1 MVKNL
6 LKKGCLVVSVL
17 LGLGSNVQA
26 QETSVTFNVSDEG
39 KTLTISGQGDLTTYQ
54 TTDFSA
60 RVFSDKAVGYVFTD
74 DKGTKVN
81 AGDSYSA
88 NNIYYQANYEYTKVC
103 DGEPTGWNGPF
114 GQVTSNKTWKEDKI
128 TNLYKGYYSP
138 YNTSVVLQSKVKV
151 GDGVSANAWNNDQY
165 SDMSVY
171 FLSSE
176 ELSGEKIVSL
186 SELESQG
193 VTLISK
199 VELQKYYESNV
210 TYTMRADAFKS
221 SDGGKTYTGLT
232 NGETYTWTPG
242 EVFYTGTATFSQIED
257 NGAFFGTRD
266 TEGLHSDYIKA
277 DETPYTFAQLLQK
290 KIASGSYETVKF
302 NKTSSEDLLINNDI
316 VSKILF
322 ITETN
327 DWWTKISYNVNLKTL
342 DLGAATCTDFSK
354 ETFAANGAHGYPA
367 LETLTLPLNESK
379 ETPANVVSYLQ
390 GQNFKLTHVI
400 VPEGYEKIGANTFE
414 TGAGVNLLTNVTLP
428 NSLTE
433 IGEKAF
439 FNAGNLASIELGANL
454 TYIGKEAFMGT
465 GLTSISFPEN
475 LDKIDDG
482 AFYDL
487 NIANLVFNEKLRFIG
502 NSAFALPS
510 EQTETVLMIPA
521 SVKYIGPFAF
531 NFRQYQDVYFQ
542 GTKAPLMPVGKAIFH
557 SDWGEGT
564 AFSAHTL
571 MGNSGFNP
579 ASGDLRDDAYGE
591 GFANREN
598 YKSSTGVYFCIMH
611 YPSSTSDE
619 DAKDFTD
626 TSRTYETCPEGG
638 KWDHA
643 NTPLTVGKEGAD
655 PEFKA
660 GMPNASYNGIKVDY
674 GYQDTYLG
682 RQYIWPSQ
690 IQWVRSY
697 IVNSYGYNWDGVT
710 KYRSKLT
717 EEDYAT
723 LKEAGFV
730 ADTDG
735 GQYTKDE
742 LCKIAHMGTRRFV
755 LVDDDS
761 RSTPDY
767 KIMMKPG
774 QWWTLCVPFNMTKK
788 QVLDTFGADTQ
799 LCLFNKV
806 TRDLG
811 VNGKNKIVLYFTQD
825 VLNHSTKNA
834 DGTKMKDANGMW
846 SADIAT
852 AKDNVANDDVVL
864 WAHESYMIKPYNGEQ
879 SNQDAVFVVKKYE
892 AVEGDPLP
900 TVVESTTAVQSR
912 QASKTKKYRFVG
924 NYLGDENARATKE
937 TIPQYSYVYAN
948 TKSDPVYKFRFY
960 TGNTSTWKPNKSL
973 VQTCDRNGGMDD
985 YNNFFG
991 IDKSTPLPAGS
1002 KQASVFGGENF
1013 GETTGIE
1020 DVTIVAGTDTLTPV
1034 FNLEGKMVSSN
1045 GDAAGLPAGIYVK
1058 NGQKFMVK

>member
-1 MVKNL
+1 MVKVL
-6 LKKGCLVVSVL
+6 LKKVCLVVSVL

-26 QETSVTFNVSDEG
+26 QETASVTFTEDG

-54 TTDFSA
+54 A
-60 RVFSDKAVGYVFTD
+60 VSDELKFTPD
-74 DKGTKVN
+74 
-81 AGDSYSA
+81 A
-88 NNIYYQANYEYTKVC
+88 YTKVDC
-103 DGEPTGWNGPF
+103 SNNQKVSATTVYDVNDTYKADYPQKITSLYPDYVSADVAYSWN
-114 GQVTSNKTWKEDKI
+114 EDKI
-128 TNLYKGYYSP
+128 GGLFYTTDWGNTWKAVQSSDKVDLGNRWEDGNEYSKYSTTEDKSGRILMADFKKGNYYTTSLTNVTFKSDKIDNLYVVSDNKYVKLAADAKYKDTESYY
-138 YNTSVVLQSKVKV
+138 
-151 GDGVSANAWNNDQY
+151 
-165 SDMSVY
+165 Y
-171 FLSSE
+171 FLGNWSQYRE
-176 ELSGEKIVSL
+176 INEADLIRMGY
-186 SELESQG
+186 LEHPTE
-193 VTLISK
+193 TLA
-199 VELQKYYESNV
+199 EMLKYKLTKSN
-210 TYTMRADAFKS
+210 TF
-221 SDGGKTYTGLT
+221 
-232 NGETYTWTPG
+232 ETIKF
-242 EVFYTGTATFSQIED
+242 VNTGT
-257 NGAFFGTRD
+257 GAMTID
-266 TEGLHSDYIKA
+266 K
-277 DETPYTFAQLLQK
+277 
-290 KIASGSYETVKF
+290 
-302 NKTSSEDLLINNDI
+302 DI
-316 VSKILF
+316 VKAILYPSA
-322 ITETN
+322 TANSVLT
-327 DWWTKISYNVNLKTL
+327 TL
-342 DLGAATCTDFSK
+342 DLGAATCKDFSK
-354 ETFAANGAHGYPA
+354 ETFAANGAQGYSA

-379 ETPANVVSYLQ
+379 ETPAQVVFYLQ

-400 VPEGYEKIGANTFE
+400 VPEGYEKIGANTFY
-414 TGAGVNLLTNVTLP
+414 TGGGVTLLTNVTLP

-439 FNAGNLASIELGANL
+439 LYAGKLASIELGANL
-454 TYIGKEAFMGT
+454 TYIGKEAFVGT

-482 AFYDL
+482 AFYGL
-487 NIANLVFNEKLRFIG
+487 NITNLVFNEKLRFIG

-557 SDWGEGT
+557 SNWGEGT

-571 MGNSGFNP
+571 MGNSGFDP
-579 ASGDLRDDAYGE
+579 SSGNLRDDAKGE

-598 YKSSTGVYFCIMH
+598 YKNGRVYFCIMH

-638 KWDHA
+638 TWDYA
-643 NTPLTVGKEGAD
+643 NTPLAVGKEGAD
-655 PEFKA
+655 PEFKT
-660 GMPNASYNGIKVDY
+660 GMSNAPYIGTKVDY

-690 IQWVRSY
+690 SQWVRSY

-710 KYRSKLT
+710 KYRSNLT

-730 ADTDG
+730 VGTG
-735 GQYTKDE
+735 EGQYTEDE

-755 LVDDDS
+755 LVNGDS
-761 RSTPDY
+761 KSTPEY
-767 KIMMKPG
+767 KITMKPG

-825 VLNHSTKNA
+825 VLKHSTKNA

-852 AKDNVANDDVVL
+852 AQDNVADDDVVL

-879 SNQDAVFVVKKYE
+879 SNQDAVFVVKNYE
-892 AVEGDPLP
+892 AVEGNPLP
-900 TVVESTTAVQSR
+900 TVVQSATTVQSR
-912 QASKTKKYRFVG
+912 QASETKEYRFVG
-924 NYLGDENARATKE
+924 NYLGNENARATKV

-948 TKSDPVYKFRFY
+948 TNSDPVYKFRFY

-973 VQTCDRNGGMDD
+973 VQTNDRNGGRDD

-1013 GETTGIE
+1013 DETTGIE

>member
-1 MVKNL
+1 M
-6 LKKGCLVVSVL
+6 
-17 LGLGSNVQA
+17 GSNVQA
-26 QETSVTFNVSDEG
+26 QETASVTFTEDG

-54 TTDFSA
+54 A
-60 RVFSDKAVGYVFTD
+60 VSDELKFTPD
-74 DKGTKVN
+74 
-81 AGDSYSA
+81 A
-88 NNIYYQANYEYTKVC
+88 YTKVDC
-103 DGEPTGWNGPF
+103 SNNQKVSATTVYDVNDTYKADYPQKITSLYPDYVSADVAYSWN
-114 GQVTSNKTWKEDKI
+114 EDKI
-128 TNLYKGYYSP
+128 GGLFYTTDWGNTWKAVQSSDKVDLGNRWEDGNEYSKYSTTEDKSGRILMADFKKGNYYTTSLTNVTFKSDKIDNLYVVSDNKYVKLAADAKYKDTESYY
-138 YNTSVVLQSKVKV
+138 
-151 GDGVSANAWNNDQY
+151 
-165 SDMSVY
+165 Y
-171 FLSSE
+171 FLGNWSQYREINEADLIRMGYLEHPTEGVAQMLNYMLTKSNTY
-176 ELSGEKIVSL
+176 EKI
-186 SELESQG
+186 QFA
-193 VTLISK
+193 
-199 VELQKYYESNV
+199 NV
-210 TYTMRADAFKS
+210 
-221 SDGGKTYTGLT
+221 GTGAMT
-232 NGETYTWTPG
+232 
-242 EVFYTGTATFSQIED
+242 I
-257 NGAFFGTRD
+257 
-266 TEGLHSDYIKA
+266 
-277 DETPYTFAQLLQK
+277 
-290 KIASGSYETVKF
+290 
-302 NKTSSEDLLINNDI
+302 NKDI
-316 VSKILF
+316 VKAILYPSA
-322 ITETN
+322 TANSVLT
-327 DWWTKISYNVNLKTL
+327 TL
-342 DLGAATCTDFSK
+342 DLGAATCKDFSK
-354 ETFAANGAHGYPA
+354 ETFAANGAQGYSA

-379 ETPANVVSYLQ
+379 ETPAQVVFYLQ

-400 VPEGYEKIGANTFE
+400 VPEGYGKIGANTFY
-414 TGAGVNLLTNVTLP
+414 TGGGVTLLTNVTLP

-439 FNAGNLASIELGANL
+439 LYAGKLASIELGANL
-454 TYIGKEAFMGT
+454 TYIGKEAFVGT

-482 AFYDL
+482 AFYGL
-487 NIANLVFNEKLRFIG
+487 NITNLVFNEKLRFIG

-557 SDWGEGT
+557 SNWGEGT

-571 MGNSGFNP
+571 MGNSGFDP
-579 ASGDLRDDAYGE
+579 SSGNLRDDAKGE

-598 YKSSTGVYFCIMH
+598 YKNGRVYFCIMH

-638 KWDHA
+638 TWDYA
-643 NTPLTVGKEGAD
+643 NTPLAVGKEGAD
-655 PEFKA
+655 PEFKT
-660 GMPNASYNGIKVDY
+660 GMSNAPYIGTKVDY

-690 IQWVRSY
+690 SQWVRSY

-710 KYRSKLT
+710 KYRSNLT

-730 ADTDG
+730 VGTG
-735 GQYTKDE
+735 EGQYTEDE

-755 LVDDDS
+755 LVNGDS
-761 RSTPDY
+761 KSTPEY
-767 KIMMKPG
+767 KITMKPG

-825 VLNHSTKNA
+825 VLKHSTKNA

-852 AKDNVANDDVVL
+852 AQDNVADDDVVL

-879 SNQDAVFVVKKYE
+879 SNQDAVFVVKNYE
-892 AVEGDPLP
+892 AVEGNPLP
-900 TVVESTTAVQSR
+900 TVVQSATTVQSR
-912 QASKTKKYRFVG
+912 QASETKEYRFVG
-924 NYLGDENARATKE
+924 NYLGNENARATKV

-973 VQTCDRNGGMDD
+973 VQTNDRNGGRDD

-1034 FNLEGKMVSSN
+1034 FNLEGKMVSAN

>member
-26 QETSVTFNVSDEG
+26 QETASVTFNVSDG
-39 KTLTISGQGDLTTYQ
+39 DKTLTISGQGDLTTYQ
-54 TTDFSA
+54 A
-60 RVFSDKAVGYVFTD
+60 VSDELKFTPD
-74 DKGTKVN
+74 
-81 AGDSYSA
+81 A
-88 NNIYYQANYEYTKVC
+88 YTKV
-103 DGEPTGWNGPF
+103 DYSNNQKVSATTVYDVNDTYKADYPQKITSLYPDYVSADVAYSWN
-114 GQVTSNKTWKEDKI
+114 EDKI
-128 TNLYKGYYSP
+128 GGLFYTTDWGNTWKAVQSSDKVDLGNRWEDGNEYSKYSTTEDKSGRILMADFKKGNYYTTSLTNVTFKSDKIDNLYVVSDNKYVKLAADAKYKDTESYY
-138 YNTSVVLQSKVKV
+138 
-151 GDGVSANAWNNDQY
+151 
-165 SDMSVY
+165 Y
-171 FLSSE
+171 FLGNWSQYREINEADLIRMGYLEHPTEGVAQMLNYMLTKSNTY
-176 ELSGEKIVSL
+176 EKI
-186 SELESQG
+186 QFA
-193 VTLISK
+193 
-199 VELQKYYESNV
+199 NV
-210 TYTMRADAFKS
+210 
-221 SDGGKTYTGLT
+221 GTGAMT
-232 NGETYTWTPG
+232 
-242 EVFYTGTATFSQIED
+242 ID
-257 NGAFFGTRD
+257 
-266 TEGLHSDYIKA
+266 K
-277 DETPYTFAQLLQK
+277 
-290 KIASGSYETVKF
+290 
-302 NKTSSEDLLINNDI
+302 DI
-316 VSKILF
+316 VKAILYPSA
-322 ITETN
+322 TANSVLT
-327 DWWTKISYNVNLKTL
+327 TL
-342 DLGAATCTDFSK
+342 DLGAATCKDFSK
-354 ETFAANGAHGYPA
+354 ETFAANGAQGYSA

-379 ETPANVVSYLQ
+379 ETPAQVVFYLQ

-400 VPEGYEKIGANTFE
+400 VPEGYGKIGANTFD
-414 TGAGVNLLTNVTLP
+414 TGGGVTLLTNVTLP

-439 FNAGNLASIELGANL
+439 LYAGKLASIELGANL
-454 TYIGKEAFMGT
+454 TYIGKEAFVGT

-482 AFYDL
+482 AFYGL
-487 NIANLVFNEKLRFIG
+487 NITNLVFNEKLRFIG
-502 NSAFALPS
+502 NSAFALTS

-542 GTKAPLMPVGKAIFH
+542 GTKAPLMPVGKAIFY

-571 MGNSGFNP
+571 MGNSGFDP
-579 ASGDLRDDAYGE
+579 SSGNLRDDAKGE

-598 YKSSTGVYFCIMH
+598 YKNGRVYFCIMH

-638 KWDHA
+638 TWDYA
-643 NTPLTVGKEGAD
+643 NTPLAVGKEGAD
-655 PEFKA
+655 PEFKK
-660 GMPNASYNGIKVDY
+660 GMSNAPYIGTKVDY

-690 IQWVRSY
+690 SQWVRSY

-710 KYRSKLT
+710 KYRSNLT

-730 ADTDG
+730 VGTG
-735 GQYTKDE
+735 EGQYTEDE
-742 LCKIAHMGTRRFV
+742 LRKIAHMGTRRFV
-755 LVDDDS
+755 LVNGDS
-761 RSTPDY
+761 KSTPEY
-767 KIMMKPG
+767 KITMKPG

-825 VLNHSTKNA
+825 VLKHSTKNA

-852 AKDNVANDDVVL
+852 AQDNVADDDVVL

-879 SNQDAVFVVKKYE
+879 SNQDAVFVVKNYE
-892 AVEGDPLP
+892 AVEGNPLP
-900 TVVESTTAVQSR
+900 TVVQSATTVQSR
-912 QASKTKKYRFVG
+912 QASETKEYRFVG
-924 NYLGDENARATKE
+924 NYLGNENARATKV

-948 TKSDPVYKFRFY
+948 TNSDPVYKFRFY

-973 VQTCDRNGGMDD
+973 VQTNDRNGGMDD

-991 IDKSTPLPAGS
+991 IDKSTPLPASS

-1013 GETTGIE
+1013 DETTGIE

>member
-6 LKKGCLVVSVL
+6 LKKVCLVVSVL

-26 QETSVTFNVSDEG
+26 QETASVTFTEDG

-54 TTDFSA
+54 A
-60 RVFSDKAVGYVFTD
+60 VSDELKFTPD
-74 DKGTKVN
+74 
-81 AGDSYSA
+81 A
-88 NNIYYQANYEYTKVC
+88 YTKV
-103 DGEPTGWNGPF
+103 DYSNNQKVSATTVYDVNDTYKADYPQKITSLYPDYVSADVAYSWN
-114 GQVTSNKTWKEDKI
+114 EDKI
-128 TNLYKGYYSP
+128 GGLFYTTDWGNTWKAVQSSDKVDLDSWEDGNEYSKYSTTEDKSGRILMADFKKGNYYTTSLTNVTFKSDKIDNLYVVSDNKYVKLAADAKYKDTESYY
-138 YNTSVVLQSKVKV
+138 
-151 GDGVSANAWNNDQY
+151 
-165 SDMSVY
+165 Y
-171 FLSSE
+171 FLGNWSQYRE
-176 ELSGEKIVSL
+176 INEADLIRMGY
-186 SELESQG
+186 LEHPTE
-193 VTLISK
+193 TLA
-199 VELQKYYESNV
+199 EMLKYKLTKSN
-210 TYTMRADAFKS
+210 TF
-221 SDGGKTYTGLT
+221 
-232 NGETYTWTPG
+232 ETIKF
-242 EVFYTGTATFSQIED
+242 VNTGT
-257 NGAFFGTRD
+257 GAMT
-266 TEGLHSDYIKA
+266 I
-277 DETPYTFAQLLQK
+277 
-290 KIASGSYETVKF
+290 
-302 NKTSSEDLLINNDI
+302 NKDI
-316 VSKILF
+316 VKAILYPSA
-322 ITETN
+322 TANSVLT
-327 DWWTKISYNVNLKTL
+327 TL
-342 DLGAATCTDFSK
+342 DLGAATCKDFSK
-354 ETFAANGAHGYPA
+354 ETFAANGAQGYSA

-379 ETPANVVSYLQ
+379 ETPAQVVFYLQ

-400 VPEGYEKIGANTFE
+400 VPEGYGKIGANTFY
-414 TGAGVNLLTNVTLP
+414 TGGGVTLLTNVTLP

-439 FNAGNLASIELGANL
+439 LYAGKLASIELGANL
-454 TYIGKEAFMGT
+454 TYIGKEAFVGT

-482 AFYDL
+482 AFYGL
-487 NIANLVFNEKLRFIG
+487 NITNLVFNEKLRFIG

-557 SDWGEGT
+557 SNWGEGT

-571 MGNSGFNP
+571 MGNSGFDP
-579 ASGDLRDDAYGE
+579 SSGNLRDDAKGE

-598 YKSSTGVYFCIMH
+598 YKNGRVYFCIMH

-638 KWDHA
+638 TWDYA
-643 NTPLTVGKEGAD
+643 NTPLAVGKEGAD
-655 PEFKA
+655 PEFKT
-660 GMPNASYNGIKVDY
+660 GMSNAPYIGTKVDY

-690 IQWVRSY
+690 SQWVRSY

-710 KYRSKLT
+710 KYRSNLT

-730 ADTDG
+730 VGTG
-735 GQYTKDE
+735 EGQYTEDE

-755 LVDDDS
+755 LVNGDS
-761 RSTPDY
+761 KSTPEY
-767 KIMMKPG
+767 KITMKPG

-825 VLNHSTKNA
+825 VLKHSTKNA

-852 AKDNVANDDVVL
+852 AQDNVADDDVVL

-879 SNQDAVFVVKKYE
+879 SNQDAVFVVKNYE
-892 AVEGDPLP
+892 AVEGNPLP
-900 TVVESTTAVQSR
+900 TVVQSATTVQSR
-912 QASKTKKYRFVG
+912 QASETKEYRFVG
-924 NYLGDENARATKE
+924 NYLGNENARATKV

-973 VQTCDRNGGMDD
+973 VQTNDRNAGRED

-1013 GETTGIE
+1013 DETTGIE

-1034 FNLEGKMVSSN
+1034 FNLEGKMVSAN

>member
-1 MVKNL
+1 M
-6 LKKGCLVVSVL
+6 
-17 LGLGSNVQA
+17 GSNVQA
-26 QETSVTFNVSDEG
+26 QETASVTFTEDG

-54 TTDFSA
+54 A
-60 RVFSDKAVGYVFTD
+60 VSDELKFTPD
-74 DKGTKVN
+74 
-81 AGDSYSA
+81 A
-88 NNIYYQANYEYTKVC
+88 YTKVDC
-103 DGEPTGWNGPF
+103 SNNQKVSATTVYDVNDTYKADYPQKITSLYPDYVSADVAYSWN
-114 GQVTSNKTWKEDKI
+114 EDKI
-128 TNLYKGYYSP
+128 GGLFYTTDWGNTWKAVQSSDKVDLGNRWEDGNEYSKYSTTEDKSGRILMADFKKGNYYTTSLTNVTFKSDKIDNLYVVSDNKYVKLAADAKYKDTESYY
-138 YNTSVVLQSKVKV
+138 
-151 GDGVSANAWNNDQY
+151 
-165 SDMSVY
+165 Y
-171 FLSSE
+171 FLGNWSQYRE
-176 ELSGEKIVSL
+176 INEADLIRMGY
-186 SELESQG
+186 LEHPTE
-193 VTLISK
+193 TLA
-199 VELQKYYESNV
+199 EMLKYKLTKSN
-210 TYTMRADAFKS
+210 TF
-221 SDGGKTYTGLT
+221 
-232 NGETYTWTPG
+232 ETIKF
-242 EVFYTGTATFSQIED
+242 VNTGT
-257 NGAFFGTRD
+257 GAMTID
-266 TEGLHSDYIKA
+266 K
-277 DETPYTFAQLLQK
+277 
-290 KIASGSYETVKF
+290 
-302 NKTSSEDLLINNDI
+302 DI
-316 VSKILF
+316 VKAILYPSA
-322 ITETN
+322 TANSVLT
-327 DWWTKISYNVNLKTL
+327 TL
-342 DLGAATCTDFSK
+342 DLGAATCKDFSK
-354 ETFAANGAHGYPA
+354 ETFAANGAQGYSA

-379 ETPANVVSYLQ
+379 ETPAQVVFYLQ

-400 VPEGYEKIGANTFE
+400 VPEGYEKIGANTFY
-414 TGAGVNLLTNVTLP
+414 TGGGVTLLTNVTLP

-439 FNAGNLASIELGANL
+439 LYAGKLASIELGANL
-454 TYIGKEAFMGT
+454 TYIGKEAFVGT

-482 AFYDL
+482 AFYGL
-487 NIANLVFNEKLRFIG
+487 NITNLVFNEKLRFIG

-557 SDWGEGT
+557 SNWGEGT

-571 MGNSGFNP
+571 MGNSGFDP
-579 ASGDLRDDAYGE
+579 SSGNLRDDAKGE

-598 YKSSTGVYFCIMH
+598 YKNGRVYFCIMH

-638 KWDHA
+638 TWDYA
-643 NTPLTVGKEGAD
+643 NTPLAVGKEGAD
-655 PEFKA
+655 PEFKT
-660 GMPNASYNGIKVDY
+660 GMSNAPYIGTKVDY

-690 IQWVRSY
+690 SQWVRSY

-710 KYRSKLT
+710 KYRSNLT

-730 ADTDG
+730 VGTG
-735 GQYTKDE
+735 EGQYTEDE

-755 LVDDDS
+755 LVNGDS
-761 RSTPDY
+761 KSTPEY
-767 KIMMKPG
+767 KITMKPG

-825 VLNHSTKNA
+825 VLKHSTKNA
-834 DGTKMKDANGMW
+834 DGTKMKNANGMW

-852 AKDNVANDDVVL
+852 AQDNVADDDVVL

-879 SNQDAVFVVKKYE
+879 SNQDAVFVVKNYE
-892 AVEGDPLP
+892 AVEGNPLP
-900 TVVESTTAVQSR
+900 TVVQSTTTVQSR
-912 QASKTKKYRFVG
+912 QASETKEYRFVG
-924 NYLGDENARATKE
+924 NYLGNENARATKV

-948 TKSDPVYKFRFY
+948 TRSDPVYKFRFY

-973 VQTCDRNGGMDD
+973 VQTNDRNGGRDD

-1034 FNLEGKMVSSN
+1034 FNLEGKMVSAN

>member
-1 MVKNL
+1 M
-6 LKKGCLVVSVL
+6 
-17 LGLGSNVQA
+17 GSNVQA
-26 QETSVTFNVSDEG
+26 QETASVTFTEDG

-54 TTDFSA
+54 A
-60 RVFSDKAVGYVFTD
+60 VSDELKFTPD
-74 DKGTKVN
+74 
-81 AGDSYSA
+81 A
-88 NNIYYQANYEYTKVC
+88 YTKVDC
-103 DGEPTGWNGPF
+103 SNNQKVSATTVYDVNDTYKADYPQKITSLYPDYVSADVAYSWN
-114 GQVTSNKTWKEDKI
+114 EDKI
-128 TNLYKGYYSP
+128 GGLFYTTDWGNTWKAVQSSDKVDLGNRWEDGNEYSKYSTTEDKSGRILMADFKKGNYYTTSLTNVTFKSDKIDNLYVVSDNKYVKLAADAKYKDTESYY
-138 YNTSVVLQSKVKV
+138 
-151 GDGVSANAWNNDQY
+151 
-165 SDMSVY
+165 Y
-171 FLSSE
+171 FLGNWSQYRE
-176 ELSGEKIVSL
+176 INEADLIRMGY
-186 SELESQG
+186 LEHPTE
-193 VTLISK
+193 TLA
-199 VELQKYYESNV
+199 EMLKYKLTKSN
-210 TYTMRADAFKS
+210 TF
-221 SDGGKTYTGLT
+221 
-232 NGETYTWTPG
+232 ETIKF
-242 EVFYTGTATFSQIED
+242 VNTGT
-257 NGAFFGTRD
+257 GAMTID
-266 TEGLHSDYIKA
+266 K
-277 DETPYTFAQLLQK
+277 
-290 KIASGSYETVKF
+290 
-302 NKTSSEDLLINNDI
+302 DI
-316 VSKILF
+316 VKAILYPSA
-322 ITETN
+322 TANSVLT
-327 DWWTKISYNVNLKTL
+327 TL
-342 DLGAATCTDFSK
+342 DLGAATCKDFSK
-354 ETFAANGAHGYPA
+354 ETFAANGAQGYSA

-379 ETPANVVSYLQ
+379 ETPAQVVFYLQ

-400 VPEGYEKIGANTFE
+400 VPEGYGKIGANTFY
-414 TGAGVNLLTNVTLP
+414 TGGGVTLLTNVTLP

-439 FNAGNLASIELGANL
+439 LYAGKLASIELGANL
-454 TYIGKEAFMGT
+454 TYIGKEAFVGT

-482 AFYDL
+482 AFYGL
-487 NIANLVFNEKLRFIG
+487 NITNLVFNEKLRFIG

-557 SDWGEGT
+557 SNWGEGT

-571 MGNSGFNP
+571 MGNSGFDP
-579 ASGDLRDDAYGE
+579 SSGNLRDDAKGE

-598 YKSSTGVYFCIMH
+598 YKNGRVYFCIMH

-638 KWDHA
+638 TWDYA
-643 NTPLTVGKEGAD
+643 NTPLAVGKEGAD
-655 PEFKA
+655 PEFKT
-660 GMPNASYNGIKVDY
+660 GMSNAPYIGTKVDY

-690 IQWVRSY
+690 SQWVRSY

-710 KYRSKLT
+710 KYRSNLT

-730 ADTDG
+730 VGTG
-735 GQYTKDE
+735 EGQYTEDE

-755 LVDDDS
+755 LVNGDS
-761 RSTPDY
+761 KSTPEY
-767 KIMMKPG
+767 KITMKPG

-825 VLNHSTKNA
+825 VLKHSTKNA

-852 AKDNVANDDVVL
+852 AQDNVADDDVVL

-879 SNQDAVFVVKKYE
+879 SDQDPVFVVKNYE
-892 AVEGDPLP
+892 AVEGNPLP
-900 TVVESTTAVQSR
+900 TVVQSTTTVQSR
-912 QASKTKKYRFVG
+912 QASETKEYRFVG
-924 NYLGDENARATKE
+924 NYLGNENARATKV

-948 TKSDPVYKFRFY
+948 TNSDPVYKFRFY

-973 VQTCDRNGGMDD
+973 VQTNDRNGGRDD

-1013 GETTGIE
+1013 DETTGIE

>member
-1 MVKNL
+1 MVKVL
-6 LKKGCLVVSVL
+6 LKKLCLVVSVL

-26 QETSVTFNVSDEG
+26 QETASVTFTEDG

-54 TTDFSA
+54 A
-60 RVFSDKAVGYVFTD
+60 VSDELKFTPD
-74 DKGTKVN
+74 
-81 AGDSYSA
+81 A
-88 NNIYYQANYEYTKVC
+88 YTKVDC
-103 DGEPTGWNGPF
+103 SNNQKVSATTVYDVNDTYKADYPQKITSLYPDYVSADVAYSWN
-114 GQVTSNKTWKEDKI
+114 EDKI
-128 TNLYKGYYSP
+128 GGLFYTTDWGNTWKAVQSSDKVDLGNRWEDGNEYSKYSTTEDKSGRILMADFKKGNYYTTSLTNVTFKSDKIDNLYVVSDNKYVKLAADAKYKDTESYY
-138 YNTSVVLQSKVKV
+138 
-151 GDGVSANAWNNDQY
+151 
-165 SDMSVY
+165 Y
-171 FLSSE
+171 FLGNWSQYRE
-176 ELSGEKIVSL
+176 INEADLIRMGY
-186 SELESQG
+186 LEHPTE
-193 VTLISK
+193 TLA
-199 VELQKYYESNV
+199 EMLKYKLTKSN
-210 TYTMRADAFKS
+210 TF
-221 SDGGKTYTGLT
+221 
-232 NGETYTWTPG
+232 ETIKF
-242 EVFYTGTATFSQIED
+242 VNTGT
-257 NGAFFGTRD
+257 GAMTID
-266 TEGLHSDYIKA
+266 K
-277 DETPYTFAQLLQK
+277 
-290 KIASGSYETVKF
+290 
-302 NKTSSEDLLINNDI
+302 DI
-316 VSKILF
+316 VKAILYPSA
-322 ITETN
+322 TANSVLT
-327 DWWTKISYNVNLKTL
+327 TL
-342 DLGAATCTDFSK
+342 DLGAATCKDFSK
-354 ETFAANGAHGYPA
+354 ETFAANGAQGYSA

-379 ETPANVVSYLQ
+379 ETPAQVVFYLQ

-400 VPEGYEKIGANTFE
+400 VPEGYEKIGANTFDM
-414 TGAGVNLLTNVTLP
+414 GGGVTLLTNVTLP

-439 FNAGNLASIELGANL
+439 LYAGKLASIELGANL
-454 TYIGKEAFMGT
+454 TYIGKEAFVGT

-482 AFYDL
+482 AFYGL
-487 NIANLVFNEKLRFIG
+487 NITNLVFNEKLRFIG

-557 SDWGEGT
+557 SNWGEGT

-571 MGNSGFNP
+571 MGNSGFDP
-579 ASGDLRDDAYGE
+579 SSGNLRDDAKGE

-598 YKSSTGVYFCIMH
+598 YKNGRVYFCIMH

-638 KWDHA
+638 TWDYA
-643 NTPLTVGKEGAD
+643 NTPLAVGQEGAD
-655 PEFKA
+655 PEFKK
-660 GMPNASYNGIKVDY
+660 GMSNAPYIGTKVDY

-690 IQWVRSY
+690 SQWVRSY

-710 KYRSKLT
+710 KYRSNLT

-730 ADTDG
+730 VGTG
-735 GQYTKDE
+735 EGQYTEDE
-742 LCKIAHMGTRRFV
+742 LRKIAHMGTRRFV
-755 LVDDDS
+755 LVNGDS
-761 RSTPDY
+761 KSTPEY
-767 KIMMKPG
+767 KITMKPG

-825 VLNHSTKNA
+825 VLKHSTKNA

-852 AKDNVANDDVVL
+852 AQDNVADGDVVL

-879 SNQDAVFVVKKYE
+879 SNQDAVFVVKNYE
-892 AVEGDPLP
+892 AVEGNPLP
-900 TVVESTTAVQSR
+900 TVVQSATTVQSR
-912 QASKTKKYRFVG
+912 QASETKEYRFVG
-924 NYLGDENARATKE
+924 NYLGNENARATKV

-973 VQTCDRNGGMDD
+973 VQTNDRNGGRDD

-1034 FNLEGKMVSSN
+1034 FNLEGKMVSAN

>member
-6 LKKGCLVVSVL
+6 LKKVCLVVSVL

-26 QETSVTFNVSDEG
+26 QETASVTFTEDG

-54 TTDFSA
+54 A
-60 RVFSDKAVGYVFTD
+60 VSDELKFTPD
-74 DKGTKVN
+74 
-81 AGDSYSA
+81 A
-88 NNIYYQANYEYTKVC
+88 YTKVDC
-103 DGEPTGWNGPF
+103 SNNQKVSATTVYDVNDTYKADYPQKITSLYPDYVSADVAYSWN
-114 GQVTSNKTWKEDKI
+114 EDKI
-128 TNLYKGYYSP
+128 GGLFYTTDWGNTWKAVQSSDKVDLGNRWEDGNEYSKYSTTEDKSGRILMADFKKGNYYTTSLTNVTFKSDKIDNLYVVSDNKYVKLAADAKYKDTESYY
-138 YNTSVVLQSKVKV
+138 
-151 GDGVSANAWNNDQY
+151 
-165 SDMSVY
+165 Y
-171 FLSSE
+171 FLGNWSQYRE
-176 ELSGEKIVSL
+176 INEADLIRMGY
-186 SELESQG
+186 LEHPTE
-193 VTLISK
+193 TLA
-199 VELQKYYESNV
+199 EMLKYKLTKSN
-210 TYTMRADAFKS
+210 TF
-221 SDGGKTYTGLT
+221 
-232 NGETYTWTPG
+232 ETIKF
-242 EVFYTGTATFSQIED
+242 VNTGT
-257 NGAFFGTRD
+257 GAMTID
-266 TEGLHSDYIKA
+266 K
-277 DETPYTFAQLLQK
+277 
-290 KIASGSYETVKF
+290 
-302 NKTSSEDLLINNDI
+302 DI
-316 VSKILF
+316 VKAILYPSA
-322 ITETN
+322 TANSVLT
-327 DWWTKISYNVNLKTL
+327 TL
-342 DLGAATCTDFSK
+342 DLGAATCKDFSK
-354 ETFAANGAHGYPA
+354 ETFAANGAQGYSA

-379 ETPANVVSYLQ
+379 ETPAQVVFYLQ

-400 VPEGYEKIGANTFE
+400 VPEGYGKIGANTFY
-414 TGAGVNLLTNVTLP
+414 TGGGVTLLTNVTLP

-439 FNAGNLASIELGANL
+439 LYAGKLASIELGANL
-454 TYIGKEAFMGT
+454 TYIGKEAFVGT

-482 AFYDL
+482 AFYGL
-487 NIANLVFNEKLRFIG
+487 NITNLVFNEKLRFIG

-557 SDWGEGT
+557 SNWGEGT

-571 MGNSGFNP
+571 MGNSGFDP
-579 ASGDLRDDAYGE
+579 SSGNLRDDAKGE

-598 YKSSTGVYFCIMH
+598 YKNGRVYFCIMH

-638 KWDHA
+638 TWDYA
-643 NTPLTVGKEGAD
+643 NTPLAVGKEGAD
-655 PEFKA
+655 PEFKT
-660 GMPNASYNGIKVDY
+660 GMSNAPYIGTKVDY

-690 IQWVRSY
+690 SQWVRSY

-710 KYRSKLT
+710 KYRSNLT

-730 ADTDG
+730 VGTG
-735 GQYTKDE
+735 EGQYTEDE
-742 LCKIAHMGTRRFV
+742 LRKIAHMGTRRFV
-755 LVDDDS
+755 LVNGDS
-761 RSTPDY
+761 KSTPEY
-767 KIMMKPG
+767 KITMKPG

-825 VLNHSTKNA
+825 VLKHSTKNA

-852 AKDNVANDDVVL
+852 AQDNVADDDVVL

-879 SNQDAVFVVKKYE
+879 SNQDAVFVVKNYE
-892 AVEGDPLP
+892 AVEGNPLP
-900 TVVESTTAVQSR
+900 TVVQSATTVQSR
-912 QASKTKKYRFVG
+912 QASETKEYRFVG
-924 NYLGDENARATKE
+924 NYLGNENARATKV
-937 TIPQYSYVYAN
+937 TIPQYSYVYAKTN
-948 TKSDPVYKFRFY
+948 SDPVYKFRFY

-973 VQTCDRNGGMDD
+973 VQTNDRNGGRDD

-1013 GETTGIE
+1013 DETTGIE

>member
-1 MVKNL
+1 MVKVL
-6 LKKGCLVVSVL
+6 LKKLCLVVSVL

-26 QETSVTFNVSDEG
+26 QETSVTFNVSDGG

-54 TTDFSA
+54 A
-60 RVFSDKAVGYVFTD
+60 VSDELKFTP
-74 DKGTKVN
+74 
-81 AGDSYSA
+81 DS
-88 NNIYYQANYEYTKVC
+88 YTKVDC
-103 DGEPTGWNGPF
+103 SNNQKVSATTVYDVNDTYKADYPQKITSLYPDYVSADVAYSWN
-114 GQVTSNKTWKEDKI
+114 EDKI
-128 TNLYKGYYSP
+128 GGLFYTTDWGNTWKAVQSSDKVDLGNRWEDGNEYSKYSTTEDKSGRILMADFKKGNYYTTSLTNVTFKSDKIDNLYVVSDNKYVKLAADAIYKATESYYYYSLEDWNLYRIINEADLIRMGYLEHP
-138 YNTSVVLQSKVKV
+138 TETLAEMLKYKLTKSNT
-151 GDGVSANAWNNDQY
+151 
-165 SDMSVY
+165 
-171 FLSSE
+171 F
-176 ELSGEKIVSL
+176 
-186 SELESQG
+186 
-193 VTLISK
+193 
-199 VELQKYYESNV
+199 
-210 TYTMRADAFKS
+210 
-221 SDGGKTYTGLT
+221 
-232 NGETYTWTPG
+232 ETIKF
-242 EVFYTGTATFSQIED
+242 VNTGT
-257 NGAFFGTRD
+257 GAMTID
-266 TEGLHSDYIKA
+266 K
-277 DETPYTFAQLLQK
+277 
-290 KIASGSYETVKF
+290 
-302 NKTSSEDLLINNDI
+302 DI
-316 VSKILF
+316 VKAILYPSA
-322 ITETN
+322 TANSVLT
-327 DWWTKISYNVNLKTL
+327 TL
-342 DLGAATCTDFSK
+342 DLGAATCKDFSK
-354 ETFAANGAHGYPA
+354 ETFAADGANGTLA
-367 LETLTLPLNESK
+367 LTNLTLPLNESK
-379 ETPANVVSYLQ
+379 ETPAQVVFYLQ

-400 VPEGYEKIGANTFE
+400 VPEGYGKIGANTFD
-414 TGAGVNLLTNVTLP
+414 TGGGVTLLTNVTLP

-439 FNAGNLASIELGANL
+439 LYAGKLASIELGANL
-454 TYIGKEAFMGT
+454 TYIGKEAFVGT

-482 AFYDL
+482 AFYGL
-487 NIANLVFNEKLRFIG
+487 NITNLVFNEKLRFIG

-531 NFRQYQDVYFQ
+531 NFRQYQDVYFL

-557 SDWGEGT
+557 SNWGEGT

-571 MGNSGFNP
+571 MGNSGFDP
-579 ASGDLRDDAYGE
+579 SSGNLRDDAKGE

-598 YKSSTGVYFCIMH
+598 YKNGRVYFCIMH

-638 KWDHA
+638 TWDYA
-643 NTPLTVGKEGAD
+643 NTPLAVGQEGAD
-655 PEFKA
+655 PEFKK
-660 GMPNASYNGIKVDY
+660 GMSNAPYIGTKVDY

-690 IQWVRSY
+690 SQWVRSY

-710 KYRSKLT
+710 KYRSNLT

-730 ADTDG
+730 VGTG
-735 GQYTKDE
+735 EGQYTEDE
-742 LCKIAHMGTRRFV
+742 LRKIAHMGTRRFV
-755 LVDDDS
+755 LVNGDS
-761 RSTPDY
+761 KSTPKY
-767 KIMMKPG
+767 KITMKPG

-825 VLNHSTKNA
+825 VFNHSTKNA

-846 SADIAT
+846 SENIAAAT
-852 AKDNVANDDVVL
+852 DNVAEDDVVL

-879 SNQDAVFVVKKYE
+879 SDQDPVFVVKNYE
-892 AVEGDPLP
+892 AVEGNPLP
-900 TVVESTTAVQSR
+900 TVVQSTTTVQSR
-912 QASKTKKYRFVG
+912 QASETKEYRFVG
-924 NYLGDENARATKE
+924 NYLGNENARATKV

-948 TKSDPVYKFRFY
+948 TNSDPVYKFRFY

-973 VQTCDRNGGMDD
+973 VQTNDRNGGMDD

-1034 FNLEGKMVSSN
+1034 FNLEGKMVSAN
-1045 GDAAGLPAGIYVK
+1045 GDAAGLSAGIYVK

>member
-1 MVKNL
+1 MVKVL
-6 LKKGCLVVSVL
+6 LKKVCLVVSVL

-26 QETSVTFNVSDEG
+26 QETASVTFTEDG

-54 TTDFSA
+54 A
-60 RVFSDKAVGYVFTD
+60 VSDELKFTPD
-74 DKGTKVN
+74 
-81 AGDSYSA
+81 A
-88 NNIYYQANYEYTKVC
+88 YTKVDC
-103 DGEPTGWNGPF
+103 SNNQKVSATTVYDVNDTYKADYPQKITSLYPDYVSADVAYSWN
-114 GQVTSNKTWKEDKI
+114 EDKI
-128 TNLYKGYYSP
+128 GGLFYTTDWGNTWKAVQSSDKVDLETSWEDDNEYSKYSTTEDKSGRILMADFKKGNYYTTSLTNVTFKSDKIDNLYVVSDNKYVKLAADAKYKDTESYY
-138 YNTSVVLQSKVKV
+138 
-151 GDGVSANAWNNDQY
+151 
-165 SDMSVY
+165 Y
-171 FLSSE
+171 FLGNWSQYREINEADLIRMGYLEHPTEGVAQMLNYMLTKSNTY
-176 ELSGEKIVSL
+176 EKI
-186 SELESQG
+186 QFA
-193 VTLISK
+193 
-199 VELQKYYESNV
+199 NV
-210 TYTMRADAFKS
+210 
-221 SDGGKTYTGLT
+221 GTGAMT
-232 NGETYTWTPG
+232 
-242 EVFYTGTATFSQIED
+242 I
-257 NGAFFGTRD
+257 
-266 TEGLHSDYIKA
+266 
-277 DETPYTFAQLLQK
+277 
-290 KIASGSYETVKF
+290 
-302 NKTSSEDLLINNDI
+302 NKDI
-316 VSKILF
+316 VKAILYPSA
-322 ITETN
+322 TANSVLT
-327 DWWTKISYNVNLKTL
+327 TL
-342 DLGAATCTDFSK
+342 DLGAATCKDFSK
-354 ETFAANGAHGYPA
+354 ETFAANGAQGYSA

-379 ETPANVVSYLQ
+379 ETPAQVVFYLQ

-400 VPEGYEKIGANTFE
+400 VPEGYGKIGANTFY
-414 TGAGVNLLTNVTLP
+414 TGGGVTLLTNVTLP

-439 FNAGNLASIELGANL
+439 LYAGKLASIELGANL
-454 TYIGKEAFMGT
+454 TYIGKEAFVGT

-482 AFYDL
+482 AFYGL
-487 NIANLVFNEKLRFIG
+487 NITNLVFNEKLRFIG

-557 SDWGEGT
+557 SNWGEGT

-571 MGNSGFNP
+571 MGNSGFDP
-579 ASGDLRDDAYGE
+579 SSGNLRDDAKGE

-598 YKSSTGVYFCIMH
+598 YKNGRVYFCIMH

-638 KWDHA
+638 TWDYA
-643 NTPLTVGKEGAD
+643 NTPLAVGKEGAD
-655 PEFKA
+655 PEFKT
-660 GMPNASYNGIKVDY
+660 GMSNAPYIGTKVDY

-690 IQWVRSY
+690 SQWVRSY

-710 KYRSKLT
+710 KYRSNLT

-730 ADTDG
+730 VGTG
-735 GQYTKDE
+735 EGQYTEDE

-755 LVDDDS
+755 LVNGDS
-761 RSTPDY
+761 KSTPEY
-767 KIMMKPG
+767 KITMKPG

-825 VLNHSTKNA
+825 VLKHSTKNA

-852 AKDNVANDDVVL
+852 AQDNVADDDVVL

-879 SNQDAVFVVKKYE
+879 SNQDAVFVVKNYE
-892 AVEGDPLP
+892 AVEGNPLP
-900 TVVESTTAVQSR
+900 TVVQSATTVQSR
-912 QASKTKKYRFVG
+912 QASETKEYRFVG
-924 NYLGDENARATKE
+924 NYLGNENARATKV

-973 VQTCDRNGGMDD
+973 VQTNDRNGGRDD

-1013 GETTGIE
+1013 DETTGIE

>member
-6 LKKGCLVVSVL
+6 LKKVCLVVSVL

-26 QETSVTFNVSDEG
+26 QETASVTFTEDG

-54 TTDFSA
+54 A
-60 RVFSDKAVGYVFTD
+60 VSDELKFTPD
-74 DKGTKVN
+74 
-81 AGDSYSA
+81 A
-88 NNIYYQANYEYTKVC
+88 YTKVDC
-103 DGEPTGWNGPF
+103 SNNQKVSATTVYDVNDTYKADYPQKITSLYPDYVSADVAYSWN
-114 GQVTSNKTWKEDKI
+114 EDKI
-128 TNLYKGYYSP
+128 GGLFYTTDWGNTWKAVQTSDKVDLGNRWEDGNEYSKYSTTEDKSGRILMADFKKGNYYTTSLTNVTFKSDKIDNLYVVSDNKYVKLAADAKYKDTESYY
-138 YNTSVVLQSKVKV
+138 
-151 GDGVSANAWNNDQY
+151 
-165 SDMSVY
+165 Y
-171 FLSSE
+171 FLGNWSQYRE
-176 ELSGEKIVSL
+176 INEADLIRMGY
-186 SELESQG
+186 LEHPTE
-193 VTLISK
+193 TLA
-199 VELQKYYESNV
+199 EMLKYKLTKSN
-210 TYTMRADAFKS
+210 TF
-221 SDGGKTYTGLT
+221 
-232 NGETYTWTPG
+232 ETIKF
-242 EVFYTGTATFSQIED
+242 VNTGT
-257 NGAFFGTRD
+257 GAMTID
-266 TEGLHSDYIKA
+266 K
-277 DETPYTFAQLLQK
+277 
-290 KIASGSYETVKF
+290 
-302 NKTSSEDLLINNDI
+302 DI
-316 VSKILF
+316 VKAILYPSA
-322 ITETN
+322 TANSVLT
-327 DWWTKISYNVNLKTL
+327 TL
-342 DLGAATCTDFSK
+342 DLGAATCKDFSK
-354 ETFAANGAHGYPA
+354 ETFAANGAQGYSA

-379 ETPANVVSYLQ
+379 ETPAQVVFYLQ
-390 GQNFKLTHVI
+390 GENFKLTHVI
-400 VPEGYEKIGANTFE
+400 VPEGYEKIGANTFY
-414 TGAGVNLLTNVTLP
+414 TGGGVTLLTNVTLP

-439 FNAGNLASIELGANL
+439 LYAGKLASIELGANL
-454 TYIGKEAFMGT
+454 TYIGKEAFVGT
-465 GLTSISFPEN
+465 GLTSISFPKN

-482 AFYDL
+482 AFYGL
-487 NIANLVFNEKLRFIG
+487 NITNLVFNEKLRFIG
-502 NSAFALPS
+502 NSAFALTS

-542 GTKAPLMPVGKAIFH
+542 GTKAPLMPVGKAIFY
-557 SDWGEGT
+557 SNWGEGT

-571 MGNSGFNP
+571 MGNSGFDP
-579 ASGDLRDDAYGE
+579 SSGNLRDDAKGE

-598 YKSSTGVYFCIMH
+598 YKNGRVYFCIMH

-638 KWDHA
+638 TWDYA
-643 NTPLTVGKEGAD
+643 NTPLAVGKEGAD
-655 PEFKA
+655 PEFKK
-660 GMPNASYNGIKVDY
+660 GMSNAPYIGTKVDY

-690 IQWVRSY
+690 SQWVRSY

-710 KYRSKLT
+710 KYRSNLT

-730 ADTDG
+730 VGTG
-735 GQYTKDE
+735 EGQYTEDE
-742 LCKIAHMGTRRFV
+742 LRKIAHMGTRRFV
-755 LVDDDS
+755 LVNGDS
-761 RSTPDY
+761 KSTPEY
-767 KIMMKPG
+767 KITMKPG

-825 VLNHSTKNA
+825 VLKHSTKNA

-846 SADIAT
+846 SENIAAAT
-852 AKDNVANDDVVL
+852 DNVAEDDVVL

-879 SNQDAVFVVKKYE
+879 SDQDPVFVVKNYE
-892 AVEGDPLP
+892 AVEGNPLP
-900 TVVESTTAVQSR
+900 TVVQSTTTVQSR
-912 QASKTKKYRFVG
+912 QASETKEYRFVG
-924 NYLGDENARATKE
+924 NYLGNENARATKV

-948 TKSDPVYKFRFY
+948 TNSDPVYKFRFY

-973 VQTCDRNGGMDD
+973 VQTNDRNGGRDD

-1013 GETTGIE
+1013 DETTGIE

>member
-1 MVKNL
+1 M
-6 LKKGCLVVSVL
+6 
-17 LGLGSNVQA
+17 GSNVQA
-26 QETSVTFNVSDEG
+26 QETASVTFTEDG
-39 KTLTISGQGDLTTYQ
+39 KTLAISGQGDLTTYQ
-54 TTDFSA
+54 A
-60 RVFSDKAVGYVFTD
+60 VSDELKFTPD
-74 DKGTKVN
+74 
-81 AGDSYSA
+81 A
-88 NNIYYQANYEYTKVC
+88 YTKVDC
-103 DGEPTGWNGPF
+103 SNNQKVSATTVYDVNDTYKADYPQKITSLYPDYVSADVAYSWN
-114 GQVTSNKTWKEDKI
+114 EDKI
-128 TNLYKGYYSP
+128 GGLFYTTDWGNTWKAVQSSDKVDLGNRWEDGNEYSKYSTTEDKSGRILMADFKKGYY
-138 YNTSVVLQSKVKV
+138 YTTSLTNVTFKSDKIDNLYVVSDNKYVKLAA
-151 GDGVSANAWNNDQY
+151 DAKYKDTESY
-165 SDMSVY
+165 YY
-171 FLSSE
+171 FLGNWSQYRE
-176 ELSGEKIVSL
+176 INEADLIRMGY
-186 SELESQG
+186 LEHPTE
-193 VTLISK
+193 TLA
-199 VELQKYYESNV
+199 EMLKYKLTKSN
-210 TYTMRADAFKS
+210 TF
-221 SDGGKTYTGLT
+221 
-232 NGETYTWTPG
+232 ETIKF
-242 EVFYTGTATFSQIED
+242 VNTGT
-257 NGAFFGTRD
+257 GAMTID
-266 TEGLHSDYIKA
+266 K
-277 DETPYTFAQLLQK
+277 
-290 KIASGSYETVKF
+290 
-302 NKTSSEDLLINNDI
+302 DI
-316 VSKILF
+316 VKAILYPSA
-322 ITETN
+322 TANSVLT
-327 DWWTKISYNVNLKTL
+327 TL
-342 DLGAATCTDFSK
+342 DLGAATCKDFSK
-354 ETFAANGAHGYPA
+354 ETFAANGAQGYSA

-379 ETPANVVSYLQ
+379 ETPAQVVFYLQ

-400 VPEGYEKIGANTFE
+400 VPEGYGKIGANTFY
-414 TGAGVNLLTNVTLP
+414 TGGGVTLLTNVTLP

-439 FNAGNLASIELGANL
+439 LYAGKLASIELGANL
-454 TYIGKEAFMGT
+454 TYIGKEAFVGT

-482 AFYDL
+482 AFYGL
-487 NIANLVFNEKLRFIG
+487 NITNLVFNEKLRFIG

-557 SDWGEGT
+557 SNWGEGT

-571 MGNSGFNP
+571 MGNSGFDP
-579 ASGDLRDDAYGE
+579 SSGNLRDDAKGE

-598 YKSSTGVYFCIMH
+598 YKNGRVYFCIMH

-638 KWDHA
+638 TWDYA
-643 NTPLTVGKEGAD
+643 NTPLAVGKEGAD
-655 PEFKA
+655 PEFKT
-660 GMPNASYNGIKVDY
+660 GMSNAPYIGTKVDY

-690 IQWVRSY
+690 SQWVRSY

-710 KYRSKLT
+710 KYRSNLT

-730 ADTDG
+730 VGTG
-735 GQYTKDE
+735 EGQYTEDE

-755 LVDDDS
+755 LVNGDS
-761 RSTPDY
+761 KSTPEY
-767 KIMMKPG
+767 KITMKPG

-825 VLNHSTKNA
+825 VLKHSTKNA

-852 AKDNVANDDVVL
+852 AQDNVADDDVVL

-879 SNQDAVFVVKKYE
+879 SNQDAVFVVKNYE
-892 AVEGDPLP
+892 AVEGNPLP
-900 TVVESTTAVQSR
+900 TVVQSATTVQSR
-912 QASKTKKYRFVG
+912 QASETKEYRFVG
-924 NYLGDENARATKE
+924 NYLGNENARATKV

-948 TKSDPVYKFRFY
+948 TRSDPVYKFRFY

-973 VQTCDRNGGMDD
+973 VQTNDRNGGRDD

-1013 GETTGIE
+1013 DETTGIE

>member
-1 MVKNL
+1 M
-6 LKKGCLVVSVL
+6 
-17 LGLGSNVQA
+17 GSNVQA
-26 QETSVTFNVSDEG
+26 QETASVTFTEDG

-54 TTDFSA
+54 A
-60 RVFSDKAVGYVFTD
+60 VSDELKFTPD
-74 DKGTKVN
+74 
-81 AGDSYSA
+81 A
-88 NNIYYQANYEYTKVC
+88 YTKVDC
-103 DGEPTGWNGPF
+103 SNNQKVSATTVYDVNDTYKADYPQKITSLYPDYVSADVAYSWN
-114 GQVTSNKTWKEDKI
+114 EDKI
-128 TNLYKGYYSP
+128 GGLFYTTDWGNTWKAVQSSDKVDLDSWEDGNEYSKYSTTEDKSGRILMADFKKGNYYTTSLTNVTFKSDKIDNLYVVSDNKYVKLAADAKYKDTESYY
-138 YNTSVVLQSKVKV
+138 
-151 GDGVSANAWNNDQY
+151 
-165 SDMSVY
+165 Y
-171 FLSSE
+171 FLGNWSQYREINEADLIRMGYLEHPTEGVAQMLNYMLTKSNTY
-176 ELSGEKIVSL
+176 EKI
-186 SELESQG
+186 QFA
-193 VTLISK
+193 
-199 VELQKYYESNV
+199 NV
-210 TYTMRADAFKS
+210 
-221 SDGGKTYTGLT
+221 GTGAMT
-232 NGETYTWTPG
+232 
-242 EVFYTGTATFSQIED
+242 I
-257 NGAFFGTRD
+257 
-266 TEGLHSDYIKA
+266 
-277 DETPYTFAQLLQK
+277 
-290 KIASGSYETVKF
+290 
-302 NKTSSEDLLINNDI
+302 NKDI
-316 VSKILF
+316 VKAILYPSA
-322 ITETN
+322 TANSVLT
-327 DWWTKISYNVNLKTL
+327 TL
-342 DLGAATCTDFSK
+342 DLGAATCKDFSK
-354 ETFAANGAHGYPA
+354 ETFAANGAQGYSA

-379 ETPANVVSYLQ
+379 ETPAQVVFYLQ

-400 VPEGYEKIGANTFE
+400 VPEGYGKIGANTFY
-414 TGAGVNLLTNVTLP
+414 TGGGVTLLTNVTLP

-439 FNAGNLASIELGANL
+439 LYAGKLASIELGANL
-454 TYIGKEAFMGT
+454 TYIGKEAFVGT

-482 AFYDL
+482 AFYGL
-487 NIANLVFNEKLRFIG
+487 NITNLVFNEKLRFIG

-557 SDWGEGT
+557 SNWGEGT

-571 MGNSGFNP
+571 MGNSGFDP
-579 ASGDLRDDAYGE
+579 SSGNLRDDAKGE

-598 YKSSTGVYFCIMH
+598 YKNGRVYFCIMH

-638 KWDHA
+638 TWDYA
-643 NTPLTVGKEGAD
+643 NTPLAVGKEGAD
-655 PEFKA
+655 PEFKT
-660 GMPNASYNGIKVDY
+660 GMSNAPYIGTKVDY

-690 IQWVRSY
+690 SQWVRSY

-710 KYRSKLT
+710 KYRSNLT

-730 ADTDG
+730 VGTG
-735 GQYTKDE
+735 EGQYTEDE

-755 LVDDDS
+755 LVNGDS
-761 RSTPDY
+761 KSTPEY
-767 KIMMKPG
+767 KITMKPG

-825 VLNHSTKNA
+825 VLKHSTKNA

-852 AKDNVANDDVVL
+852 AQDNVADDDVVL

-879 SNQDAVFVVKKYE
+879 SNQDAVFVVKNYE
-892 AVEGDPLP
+892 AVEGNPLP
-900 TVVESTTAVQSR
+900 TVVQSATTVQSR
-912 QASKTKKYRFVG
+912 QASETKEYRFVG
-924 NYLGDENARATKE
+924 NYLGNENARATKV

-973 VQTCDRNGGMDD
+973 VQTNDRNGGRDD

-1013 GETTGIE
+1013 DETTGIE

>member
-6 LKKGCLVVSVL
+6 LKKVCLVVSVL

-26 QETSVTFNVSDEG
+26 QETASVTFTEDG

-54 TTDFSA
+54 A
-60 RVFSDKAVGYVFTD
+60 VSDELKFTPD
-74 DKGTKVN
+74 
-81 AGDSYSA
+81 A
-88 NNIYYQANYEYTKVC
+88 YTKVDC
-103 DGEPTGWNGPF
+103 SNNQKVSATTVYDVNDTYKADYPQKITSLYPDYVSADVAYSWN
-114 GQVTSNKTWKEDKI
+114 EDKI
-128 TNLYKGYYSP
+128 GGLFYTTDWGNTWKAVQSSDKVDLGNRWEDGNEYSKYSTTEDKSGRILMADFKKGNYYTTSLTNVTFKSDKIDNLYVVSDNKYVKLAADAKYKDTESYY
-138 YNTSVVLQSKVKV
+138 
-151 GDGVSANAWNNDQY
+151 
-165 SDMSVY
+165 Y
-171 FLSSE
+171 FLGNWSQYRE
-176 ELSGEKIVSL
+176 INEADLIRMGY
-186 SELESQG
+186 LEHPTE
-193 VTLISK
+193 TLA
-199 VELQKYYESNV
+199 EMLKYKLTKSN
-210 TYTMRADAFKS
+210 TF
-221 SDGGKTYTGLT
+221 
-232 NGETYTWTPG
+232 ETIKF
-242 EVFYTGTATFSQIED
+242 VNTGT
-257 NGAFFGTRD
+257 GAMTID
-266 TEGLHSDYIKA
+266 K
-277 DETPYTFAQLLQK
+277 
-290 KIASGSYETVKF
+290 
-302 NKTSSEDLLINNDI
+302 DI
-316 VSKILF
+316 VKAILYPSA
-322 ITETN
+322 TANSVLT
-327 DWWTKISYNVNLKTL
+327 TL
-342 DLGAATCTDFSK
+342 DLGAATCKDFSK
-354 ETFAANGAHGYPA
+354 ETFAANGAQGYSA

-379 ETPANVVSYLQ
+379 ETPAQVVFYLQ

-400 VPEGYEKIGANTFE
+400 VPEGYEKIGANTFDM
-414 TGAGVNLLTNVTLP
+414 GGGVTLLTNVTLP

-439 FNAGNLASIELGANL
+439 LYAGKLASIELGANL
-454 TYIGKEAFMGT
+454 TYIGKEAFVGT

-482 AFYDL
+482 AFYGL
-487 NIANLVFNEKLRFIG
+487 NITNLVFNEKLRFIG

-557 SDWGEGT
+557 SNWGEGT

-571 MGNSGFNP
+571 MGNSGFDP
-579 ASGDLRDDAYGE
+579 SSGNLRDDAKGE

-598 YKSSTGVYFCIMH
+598 YKNGRVYFCIMH

-638 KWDHA
+638 TWDYA
-643 NTPLTVGKEGAD
+643 NTPLAVGKEGAD
-655 PEFKA
+655 PEFKK
-660 GMPNASYNGIKVDY
+660 GMSNAPYIGTKVDY

-690 IQWVRSY
+690 SQWVRSY

-710 KYRSKLT
+710 KYRSNLT

-730 ADTDG
+730 VGTG
-735 GQYTKDE
+735 EGQYTEDE

-755 LVDDDS
+755 LVNGDS
-761 RSTPDY
+761 KSTPEY
-767 KIMMKPG
+767 KITMKPG

-825 VLNHSTKNA
+825 VLKHSTKNA

-852 AKDNVANDDVVL
+852 AQDNVADDDVVL

-879 SNQDAVFVVKKYE
+879 SNQDAVFVVKNYE
-892 AVEGDPLP
+892 AVEGNPLP
-900 TVVESTTAVQSR
+900 TVVQSATTVQSR
-912 QASKTKKYRFVG
+912 QASETKEYRFVG
-924 NYLGDENARATKE
+924 NYLGNENARATKV

-973 VQTCDRNGGMDD
+973 VQTNDRNGGMDD

>member
-1 MVKNL
+1 MVKVL
-6 LKKGCLVVSVL
+6 LKKVGLVVSVL

-26 QETSVTFNVSDEG
+26 QETASVTFTEDG

-54 TTDFSA
+54 A
-60 RVFSDKAVGYVFTD
+60 VSDELKFTPD
-74 DKGTKVN
+74 
-81 AGDSYSA
+81 A
-88 NNIYYQANYEYTKVC
+88 YTKVDC
-103 DGEPTGWNGPF
+103 SNNQKVSATTVYDVNDTYKADYPQKITSLYPDYVSADVAYSWN
-114 GQVTSNKTWKEDKI
+114 EDKI
-128 TNLYKGYYSP
+128 GGLFYTTDWGNTWKAVQSSDKVDLGNRWEDGNEYSKYSTTEDKSGRILMADFKKGNYYTTSLTNVTFKSDKIDNLYVVSDNKYVKLAADAKYKDTESYY
-138 YNTSVVLQSKVKV
+138 
-151 GDGVSANAWNNDQY
+151 
-165 SDMSVY
+165 Y
-171 FLSSE
+171 FLGNWSQYRE
-176 ELSGEKIVSL
+176 INEADLIRMGY
-186 SELESQG
+186 LEHPTE
-193 VTLISK
+193 TLA
-199 VELQKYYESNV
+199 EMLKYKLTKSN
-210 TYTMRADAFKS
+210 TF
-221 SDGGKTYTGLT
+221 
-232 NGETYTWTPG
+232 ETIKF
-242 EVFYTGTATFSQIED
+242 VNTGT
-257 NGAFFGTRD
+257 GAMTID
-266 TEGLHSDYIKA
+266 K
-277 DETPYTFAQLLQK
+277 
-290 KIASGSYETVKF
+290 
-302 NKTSSEDLLINNDI
+302 DI
-316 VSKILF
+316 VKAILYPSA
-322 ITETN
+322 T
-327 DWWTKISYNVNLKTL
+327 VNSVLTTL
-342 DLGAATCTDFSK
+342 DLGAATCKDFSK
-354 ETFAANGAHGYPA
+354 ETFAANGAQGYSA

-379 ETPANVVSYLQ
+379 ETPAQVVFYLQ

-400 VPEGYEKIGANTFE
+400 VPEGYGKIGANTFDM
-414 TGAGVNLLTNVTLP
+414 GGGVTLLTNVTLP

-439 FNAGNLASIELGANL
+439 LYAGKLASIELGANL
-454 TYIGKEAFMGT
+454 TYIGKEAFVGT

-482 AFYDL
+482 AFYGL
-487 NIANLVFNEKLRFIG
+487 NITNLVFNEKLRFIG

-557 SDWGEGT
+557 SNWGEGT

-571 MGNSGFNP
+571 MGNSGFDP
-579 ASGDLRDDAYGE
+579 SSGNLRDDAKGE

-598 YKSSTGVYFCIMH
+598 YKNGRVYFCIMH

-638 KWDHA
+638 TWDYA
-643 NTPLTVGKEGAD
+643 NTPLAVGQEGAD
-655 PEFKA
+655 PEFKK
-660 GMPNASYNGIKVDY
+660 GMSNAPYIGTKVDY

-690 IQWVRSY
+690 SQWVRSY

-710 KYRSKLT
+710 KYRSNLT

-730 ADTDG
+730 VGTG
-735 GQYTKDE
+735 EGQYTEDE
-742 LCKIAHMGTRRFV
+742 LRKIAHMGTRRFV
-755 LVDDDS
+755 LVNGDS
-761 RSTPDY
+761 KSTPEY
-767 KIMMKPG
+767 KITMKPG

-825 VLNHSTKNA
+825 VLKHSTKNA

-852 AKDNVANDDVVL
+852 AQDNVADDDVVL

-879 SNQDAVFVVKKYE
+879 SNQDAVFVVKNYE
-892 AVEGDPLP
+892 AVEGNPLP
-900 TVVESTTAVQSR
+900 TVVQSATTVQSR
-912 QASKTKKYRFVG
+912 QASETKEYRFVG
-924 NYLGDENARATKE
+924 NYLGNENARATKV

-973 VQTCDRNGGMDD
+973 VQTNDRNGGRDD

-1034 FNLEGKMVSSN
+1034 FNLEGKMVSAN

>member
-1 MVKNL
+1 MVKVL
-6 LKKGCLVVSVL
+6 LKKVGLVVSVL

-26 QETSVTFNVSDEG
+26 QETASVTFTEDG

-54 TTDFSA
+54 AVSDELKFTPEAISKVTYNNNQQVSATT
-60 RVFSDKAVGYVFTD
+60 VYD
-74 DKGTKVN
+74 DNVT
-81 AGDSYSA
+81 YSA
-88 NNIYYQANYEYTKVC
+88 KYPRKITSLYPEYVSANVAYS
-103 DGEPTGWNGPF
+103 WN
-114 GQVTSNKTWKEDKI
+114 EDKI
-128 TNLYKGYYSP
+128 TAGLYHYGLKSGSTWEYEWTKVESTDNVDTDFSWPNGIKSSNYATSADGTGRILYDDFLNGNYYTTSLTNVTFNSDKIDNLYVVSDNKYVKLAADAIYKATESYYYYSLEDWELYRIINEADLIRMGYLEHP
-138 YNTSVVLQSKVKV
+138 TEGVAQMLNYMLTKSNT
-151 GDGVSANAWNNDQY
+151 Y
-165 SDMSVY
+165 
-171 FLSSE
+171 
-176 ELSGEKIVSL
+176 EKI
-186 SELESQG
+186 QFA
-193 VTLISK
+193 
-199 VELQKYYESNV
+199 NV
-210 TYTMRADAFKS
+210 
-221 SDGGKTYTGLT
+221 GTGAMT
-232 NGETYTWTPG
+232 
-242 EVFYTGTATFSQIED
+242 ID
-257 NGAFFGTRD
+257 
-266 TEGLHSDYIKA
+266 K
-277 DETPYTFAQLLQK
+277 
-290 KIASGSYETVKF
+290 
-302 NKTSSEDLLINNDI
+302 DI
-316 VSKILF
+316 VKAILYPSA
-322 ITETN
+322 TANSVLT
-327 DWWTKISYNVNLKTL
+327 TL
-342 DLGAATCTDFSK
+342 DLGAATCKDFSK
-354 ETFAANGAHGYPA
+354 ETFAANGAQGYSA

-379 ETPANVVSYLQ
+379 ETPAQVVFYLQ

-400 VPEGYEKIGANTFE
+400 VPEGYEKIGANTFDM
-414 TGAGVNLLTNVTLP
+414 GGGVTLLTNVTLP

-439 FNAGNLASIELGANL
+439 LYAGKLASIELGANL
-454 TYIGKEAFMGT
+454 TYIGKEAFVGT

-482 AFYDL
+482 AFYGL
-487 NIANLVFNEKLRFIG
+487 NITNLVFNEKLRFIG

-542 GTKAPLMPVGKAIFH
+542 GTKAPLMPVGKAIFD

-571 MGNSGFNP
+571 MGNSGFKP
-579 ASGDLRDDAYGE
+579 DSGDLRDDAYGE

-626 TSRTYETCPEGG
+626 TSRMYETCPEGG
-638 KWDHA
+638 TWDHA
-643 NTPLTVGKEGAD
+643 NTPLKVGQEGAD
-655 PEFKA
+655 PEFKN
-660 GMPNASYNGIKVDY
+660 GMLNALYIGTKVDY

-690 IQWVRSY
+690 SQWVRSY

-710 KYRSKLT
+710 KYRSNLT

-730 ADTDG
+730 VGTG
-735 GQYTKDE
+735 EGKYTEDE
-742 LCKIAHMGTRRFV
+742 LRKIAHMGTRRFV
-755 LVDDDS
+755 LVNGDS
-761 RSTPDY
+761 KSTREY
-767 KIMMKPG
+767 KITMKPG

-788 QVLDTFGADTQ
+788 QVLDTFGSDTQ

-806 TRDLG
+806 TRNLG

-846 SADIAT
+846 SKNIAAAT
-852 AKDNVANDDVVL
+852 DNVAEDDVVL

-879 SNQDAVFVVKKYE
+879 SDQNPAFVVKNYE
-892 AVEGDPLP
+892 AVEGNPLP
-900 TVVESTTAVQSR
+900 TVVQSTTTVQSR
-912 QASKTKKYRFVG
+912 QASETKEYRFVG
-924 NYLGDENARATKE
+924 NYLGNENARATKV

-948 TKSDPVYKFRFY
+948 TNSDPVYKFRFY

-973 VQTCDRNGGMDD
+973 VQTSDRNGGMDD
-985 YNNFFG
+985 YNYFFG

>member
-1 MVKNL
+1 M
-6 LKKGCLVVSVL
+6 
-17 LGLGSNVQA
+17 GSNVQA
-26 QETSVTFNVSDEG
+26 QETASVTFTEDG

-54 TTDFSA
+54 A
-60 RVFSDKAVGYVFTD
+60 VSDELKFTPD
-74 DKGTKVN
+74 
-81 AGDSYSA
+81 A
-88 NNIYYQANYEYTKVC
+88 YTKVDC
-103 DGEPTGWNGPF
+103 SNNQKVSATTVYDVNDTYKADYPQKITSLYPDYVSADVAYSWN
-114 GQVTSNKTWKEDKI
+114 EDKI
-128 TNLYKGYYSP
+128 GGLFYTTDWGNTWKAVQSSDKVDLGNRWEDGNEYSKYSTTEDKSGRILMADFKKGNYYTTSLTNVTFKSDKIDNLYVVSDNKYVKLAADAKYKDTESYY
-138 YNTSVVLQSKVKV
+138 
-151 GDGVSANAWNNDQY
+151 
-165 SDMSVY
+165 Y
-171 FLSSE
+171 FLGNWSQYRE
-176 ELSGEKIVSL
+176 INEADLIRMGY
-186 SELESQG
+186 LEHPTE
-193 VTLISK
+193 TLA
-199 VELQKYYESNV
+199 EMLKYKLTKSN
-210 TYTMRADAFKS
+210 TF
-221 SDGGKTYTGLT
+221 
-232 NGETYTWTPG
+232 ETIKF
-242 EVFYTGTATFSQIED
+242 VNTGT
-257 NGAFFGTRD
+257 GAMTID
-266 TEGLHSDYIKA
+266 K
-277 DETPYTFAQLLQK
+277 
-290 KIASGSYETVKF
+290 
-302 NKTSSEDLLINNDI
+302 DI
-316 VSKILF
+316 VKAILYPSA
-322 ITETN
+322 TANSVLT
-327 DWWTKISYNVNLKTL
+327 TL
-342 DLGAATCTDFSK
+342 DLGAATCKDFSK
-354 ETFAANGAHGYPA
+354 ETFAANGAQGYSA

-379 ETPANVVSYLQ
+379 ETPAQVVFYLQ

-400 VPEGYEKIGANTFE
+400 VPEGYGKIGANTFY
-414 TGAGVNLLTNVTLP
+414 TGGGVTLLTNVTLP

-439 FNAGNLASIELGANL
+439 LYAGKLASIELGANL
-454 TYIGKEAFMGT
+454 TYIGKEAFVGT

-482 AFYDL
+482 AFYGL
-487 NIANLVFNEKLRFIG
+487 NITNLVFNEKLRFIG

-557 SDWGEGT
+557 SNWGEGT

-571 MGNSGFNP
+571 MGNSGFDP
-579 ASGDLRDDAYGE
+579 SSGNLRDDAKGE

-598 YKSSTGVYFCIMH
+598 YKNGRVYFCIMH

-638 KWDHA
+638 TWDYA
-643 NTPLTVGKEGAD
+643 NTPLAVGKEGAD
-655 PEFKA
+655 PEFKT
-660 GMPNASYNGIKVDY
+660 GMSNAPYIGTKVDY

-690 IQWVRSY
+690 SQWVRSY

-710 KYRSKLT
+710 KYRSNLT

-730 ADTDG
+730 VGTG
-735 GQYTKDE
+735 EGQYTEDE
-742 LCKIAHMGTRRFV
+742 LRKIAHMGTRRFV
-755 LVDDDS
+755 LVNGDS
-761 RSTPDY
+761 KSTPEY
-767 KIMMKPG
+767 KITMKPG

-825 VLNHSTKNA
+825 VLKHSTKNA

-852 AKDNVANDDVVL
+852 AQDNVADDDVVL

-879 SNQDAVFVVKKYE
+879 SNQDAVFVVKNYE
-892 AVEGDPLP
+892 AVEGNPLP
-900 TVVESTTAVQSR
+900 TVVQSATTVQSR
-912 QASKTKKYRFVG
+912 QASETKEYRFVG
-924 NYLGDENARATKE
+924 NYLGNENARATKV

-973 VQTCDRNGGMDD
+973 VQTNDRNGGRDD

-1013 GETTGIE
+1013 DETTGIE

>member
-6 LKKGCLVVSVL
+6 LKKVCLVVSVL

-26 QETSVTFNVSDEG
+26 QETASVTFTEDG

-54 TTDFSA
+54 A
-60 RVFSDKAVGYVFTD
+60 VSDELKFTPD
-74 DKGTKVN
+74 
-81 AGDSYSA
+81 A
-88 NNIYYQANYEYTKVC
+88 YTKVDC
-103 DGEPTGWNGPF
+103 SNNQKVSATTVYDVNDTYKADYPQKITSLYPDYVSADVAYSWN
-114 GQVTSNKTWKEDKI
+114 EDKI
-128 TNLYKGYYSP
+128 GGLFYTTDWGNTWKAVQSSDKVDLGNRWEDGNEYSKYSTTEDKSGRILMADFKKGNYYTTSLTNVTFKSDKIDNLYVVSDNKYVKLAADAKYKDTESYY
-138 YNTSVVLQSKVKV
+138 
-151 GDGVSANAWNNDQY
+151 
-165 SDMSVY
+165 Y
-171 FLSSE
+171 FLGNWSQYRE
-176 ELSGEKIVSL
+176 INEADLIRMGY
-186 SELESQG
+186 LEHPTE
-193 VTLISK
+193 TLA
-199 VELQKYYESNV
+199 EMLKYKLTKSN
-210 TYTMRADAFKS
+210 TF
-221 SDGGKTYTGLT
+221 
-232 NGETYTWTPG
+232 ETIKF
-242 EVFYTGTATFSQIED
+242 VNTGT
-257 NGAFFGTRD
+257 GAMTID
-266 TEGLHSDYIKA
+266 K
-277 DETPYTFAQLLQK
+277 
-290 KIASGSYETVKF
+290 
-302 NKTSSEDLLINNDI
+302 DI
-316 VSKILF
+316 VKAILYPSA
-322 ITETN
+322 TANSVLT
-327 DWWTKISYNVNLKTL
+327 TL
-342 DLGAATCTDFSK
+342 DLGAATCKDFSK
-354 ETFAANGAHGYPA
+354 ETFAANGAQGYSA

-379 ETPANVVSYLQ
+379 ETPAQVVFYLQ

-400 VPEGYEKIGANTFE
+400 VPEGYGKIGANTFY
-414 TGAGVNLLTNVTLP
+414 TGGGVTLLTNVTLP

-439 FNAGNLASIELGANL
+439 LYAGKLASIELGANL
-454 TYIGKEAFMGT
+454 TYIGKEAFVGT

-482 AFYDL
+482 AFYGL
-487 NIANLVFNEKLRFIG
+487 NITNLVFNEKLRFIG

-557 SDWGEGT
+557 SNWGEGT

-571 MGNSGFNP
+571 MGNSGFDP
-579 ASGDLRDDAYGE
+579 SSGNLRDDAKGE

-598 YKSSTGVYFCIMH
+598 YKNGRVYFCIMH

-638 KWDHA
+638 TWDYA
-643 NTPLTVGKEGAD
+643 NTPLAVGKEGAD
-655 PEFKA
+655 PEFKT
-660 GMPNASYNGIKVDY
+660 GMSNAPYIGTKVDY

-690 IQWVRSY
+690 SQWVRSY

-710 KYRSKLT
+710 KYRSNLT

-730 ADTDG
+730 VGTG
-735 GQYTKDE
+735 EGQYTEDE

-755 LVDDDS
+755 LVNGDS
-761 RSTPDY
+761 KSTPEY
-767 KIMMKPG
+767 KITMKPG

-825 VLNHSTKNA
+825 VLKHSTKNA

-852 AKDNVANDDVVL
+852 AQDNVADDDVVL

-879 SNQDAVFVVKKYE
+879 SDQDPVFVVKNYE
-892 AVEGDPLP
+892 AVEGNPLP
-900 TVVESTTAVQSR
+900 TVVQSTTTVQSR
-912 QASKTKKYRFVG
+912 QASETKEYRFVG
-924 NYLGDENARATKE
+924 NYLGNENARATKV

-973 VQTCDRNGGMDD
+973 VQTNDRNGGMDD

>member
-1 MVKNL
+1 MVKVL
-6 LKKGCLVVSVL
+6 LKKLCLVVSVL

-26 QETSVTFNVSDEG
+26 QETASVTFTEDG

-54 TTDFSA
+54 A
-60 RVFSDKAVGYVFTD
+60 VSDELKFTPD
-74 DKGTKVN
+74 
-81 AGDSYSA
+81 A
-88 NNIYYQANYEYTKVC
+88 YTKVDC
-103 DGEPTGWNGPF
+103 SNNQKVSATTVYDVNDTYKADYPQKITSLYPDYVSADVAYSWN
-114 GQVTSNKTWKEDKI
+114 EDKI
-128 TNLYKGYYSP
+128 GGLFYTTDWGNTWKAVQSSDKVDLGNRWEDGNEYSKYSTTEDKSGRILMADFKKGNYYTTSLTNVTFKSDKIDNLYVVSDNKYVKLAADAKYKDTESYY
-138 YNTSVVLQSKVKV
+138 
-151 GDGVSANAWNNDQY
+151 
-165 SDMSVY
+165 Y
-171 FLSSE
+171 FLGNWSQYRE
-176 ELSGEKIVSL
+176 INEADLIRMGY
-186 SELESQG
+186 LEHPTE
-193 VTLISK
+193 TLA
-199 VELQKYYESNV
+199 EMLKYKLTKSN
-210 TYTMRADAFKS
+210 TF
-221 SDGGKTYTGLT
+221 
-232 NGETYTWTPG
+232 ETIKF
-242 EVFYTGTATFSQIED
+242 VNTGT
-257 NGAFFGTRD
+257 GAMTID
-266 TEGLHSDYIKA
+266 K
-277 DETPYTFAQLLQK
+277 
-290 KIASGSYETVKF
+290 
-302 NKTSSEDLLINNDI
+302 DI
-316 VSKILF
+316 VKAILYPSA
-322 ITETN
+322 TANSVLT
-327 DWWTKISYNVNLKTL
+327 TL
-342 DLGAATCTDFSK
+342 DLGAATCKDFSK
-354 ETFAANGAHGYPA
+354 ETFAANGAQGYSA

-379 ETPANVVSYLQ
+379 ETPAQVVFYLQ

-400 VPEGYEKIGANTFE
+400 VPEGYEKIGANTFDM
-414 TGAGVNLLTNVTLP
+414 GGGVTLLTNVTLP

-439 FNAGNLASIELGANL
+439 LYAGKLASIELGANL
-454 TYIGKEAFMGT
+454 TYIGKEAFVGT

-482 AFYDL
+482 AFYGL
-487 NIANLVFNEKLRFIG
+487 NITNLVFNEKLRFIG

-557 SDWGEGT
+557 SNWGEGT

-571 MGNSGFNP
+571 MGNSGFDP
-579 ASGDLRDDAYGE
+579 SSGNLRDDAKGE

-598 YKSSTGVYFCIMH
+598 YKNGRVYFCIMH

-638 KWDHA
+638 TWDYA
-643 NTPLTVGKEGAD
+643 NTPLAVGQEGAD
-655 PEFKA
+655 PEFKK
-660 GMPNASYNGIKVDY
+660 GMSNAPYIGTKVDY

-690 IQWVRSY
+690 SQWVRSY

-710 KYRSKLT
+710 KYRSNLT

-730 ADTDG
+730 VGTG
-735 GQYTKDE
+735 EGQYTEDE
-742 LCKIAHMGTRRFV
+742 LRKIAHMGTRRFV
-755 LVDDDS
+755 LVNGDS
-761 RSTPDY
+761 KSTPEY
-767 KIMMKPG
+767 KITMKPG

-825 VLNHSTKNA
+825 VLKHSTKNA

-852 AKDNVANDDVVL
+852 AQDNVADDDVVL

-879 SNQDAVFVVKKYE
+879 SNQDAVFVVKNYE
-892 AVEGDPLP
+892 AVEGNPLP
-900 TVVESTTAVQSR
+900 TVVQSATTVQSR
-912 QASKTKKYRFVG
+912 QASETKEYRFVG
-924 NYLGDENARATKE
+924 NYLGNENARATKV

-948 TKSDPVYKFRFY
+948 TRSDPVYKFRFY

-973 VQTCDRNGGMDD
+973 VQTNDRNGGRDD

-1013 GETTGIE
+1013 DETTGIE
-1020 DVTIVAGTDTLTPV
+1020 DITIVAGTDTLTPV

>member
-1 MVKNL
+1 MVKVL
-6 LKKGCLVVSVL
+6 LKKVCLVVSVL

-26 QETSVTFNVSDEG
+26 QETSVTFNVSDG
-39 KTLTISGQGDLTTYQ
+39 DKTLTISGQGDLTTYQ
-54 TTDFSA
+54 A
-60 RVFSDKAVGYVFTD
+60 VSDELKFTPD
-74 DKGTKVN
+74 
-81 AGDSYSA
+81 A
-88 NNIYYQANYEYTKVC
+88 YTKV
-103 DGEPTGWNGPF
+103 DYSNNQKVSATTVYDVNDTYKADYPQKITSLYPDYVSADVAYSWN
-114 GQVTSNKTWKEDKI
+114 EDKI
-128 TNLYKGYYSP
+128 GGLFYTTDWGNTWKAVQSSDKVDLGNRWEDGNEYSKYSTTEDKSGRILMADFKKGNYYTTSLTNVTFKSDKIDNLYVVSDNKYVKLAADAKYKDTESYY
-138 YNTSVVLQSKVKV
+138 
-151 GDGVSANAWNNDQY
+151 
-165 SDMSVY
+165 Y
-171 FLSSE
+171 FLGDWSQYREINEADLIRMGYLEHPTEGVAQMLNYMLTKSNTY
-176 ELSGEKIVSL
+176 EKI
-186 SELESQG
+186 QFA
-193 VTLISK
+193 
-199 VELQKYYESNV
+199 NV
-210 TYTMRADAFKS
+210 
-221 SDGGKTYTGLT
+221 GTGAMT
-232 NGETYTWTPG
+232 
-242 EVFYTGTATFSQIED
+242 ID
-257 NGAFFGTRD
+257 
-266 TEGLHSDYIKA
+266 K
-277 DETPYTFAQLLQK
+277 
-290 KIASGSYETVKF
+290 
-302 NKTSSEDLLINNDI
+302 DI
-316 VSKILF
+316 VKAILYPSA
-322 ITETN
+322 TANSVLT
-327 DWWTKISYNVNLKTL
+327 TL
-342 DLGAATCTDFSK
+342 DLGAATCKDFSK
-354 ETFAANGAHGYPA
+354 ETFAANGAQGYSA

-379 ETPANVVSYLQ
+379 ETPAQVVFYLQ

-400 VPEGYEKIGANTFE
+400 VPEGYGKIGANTFY
-414 TGAGVNLLTNVTLP
+414 TGGGVTLLTNVTLP

-439 FNAGNLASIELGANL
+439 LYAGKLASIELGANL
-454 TYIGKEAFMGT
+454 TYIGKEAFVGT

-482 AFYDL
+482 AFYGL
-487 NIANLVFNEKLRFIG
+487 NITNLVFNEKLRFIG

-557 SDWGEGT
+557 SNWGEGT

-571 MGNSGFNP
+571 MGNSGFDP
-579 ASGDLRDDAYGE
+579 SSGNLRDDAKGE

-598 YKSSTGVYFCIMH
+598 YKNGRVYFCIMH

-638 KWDHA
+638 TWDYA
-643 NTPLTVGKEGAD
+643 NTPLAVGKEGAD
-655 PEFKA
+655 PEFKT
-660 GMPNASYNGIKVDY
+660 GMSNAPYIGTKVDY

-690 IQWVRSY
+690 SQWVRSY

-710 KYRSKLT
+710 KYRSNLT

-730 ADTDG
+730 VGTG
-735 GQYTKDE
+735 EGQYTEDE
-742 LCKIAHMGTRRFV
+742 LRKIAHMGTRRFV
-755 LVDDDS
+755 LVNGDS
-761 RSTPDY
+761 KSTPEY
-767 KIMMKPG
+767 KITMKPG

-825 VLNHSTKNA
+825 VLKHSTKNA

-852 AKDNVANDDVVL
+852 AQDNVADDDVVL

-879 SNQDAVFVVKKYE
+879 SNQDAVFVVKNYE
-892 AVEGDPLP
+892 AVEGNPLP
-900 TVVESTTAVQSR
+900 TVVQSATTVQSR
-912 QASKTKKYRFVG
+912 QASETKEYRFVG
-924 NYLGDENARATKE
+924 NYLGNENARATKV

-973 VQTCDRNGGMDD
+973 VQTNDRNGGRDD

-1013 GETTGIE
+1013 DETTGIE

>member
-1 MVKNL
+1 M
-6 LKKGCLVVSVL
+6 
-17 LGLGSNVQA
+17 GSNVQA
-26 QETSVTFNVSDEG
+26 QETASVTFTEDG

-54 TTDFSA
+54 A
-60 RVFSDKAVGYVFTD
+60 VSDELKFTPD
-74 DKGTKVN
+74 
-81 AGDSYSA
+81 A
-88 NNIYYQANYEYTKVC
+88 YTKVDC
-103 DGEPTGWNGPF
+103 SNNQKVSATTVYDVNDTYKADYPQKITSLYPDYVSADVAYSWN
-114 GQVTSNKTWKEDKI
+114 EDKI
-128 TNLYKGYYSP
+128 GGLFYTTDWGNTWKAVQSSDKVDLGNRWEDGNEYSKYSTTEDKSGRILMADFKKGNYYTTSLTNVTFKSDKIDNLYVVSDNKYVKLAADAKYKDTESYY
-138 YNTSVVLQSKVKV
+138 
-151 GDGVSANAWNNDQY
+151 
-165 SDMSVY
+165 Y
-171 FLSSE
+171 FLGNWSQYRE
-176 ELSGEKIVSL
+176 INEADLIRMGY
-186 SELESQG
+186 LEHPTE
-193 VTLISK
+193 TLA
-199 VELQKYYESNV
+199 EMLKYKLTKSN
-210 TYTMRADAFKS
+210 TF
-221 SDGGKTYTGLT
+221 
-232 NGETYTWTPG
+232 ETIKF
-242 EVFYTGTATFSQIED
+242 VNTGT
-257 NGAFFGTRD
+257 GAMTID
-266 TEGLHSDYIKA
+266 K
-277 DETPYTFAQLLQK
+277 
-290 KIASGSYETVKF
+290 
-302 NKTSSEDLLINNDI
+302 DI
-316 VSKILF
+316 VKAILYPSA
-322 ITETN
+322 TANSVLT
-327 DWWTKISYNVNLKTL
+327 TL
-342 DLGAATCTDFSK
+342 DLGAATCKDFSK
-354 ETFAANGAHGYPA
+354 ETFAANGAQGYSA

-379 ETPANVVSYLQ
+379 ETPAQVVFYLQ

-400 VPEGYEKIGANTFE
+400 VPEGYGKIGANTFY
-414 TGAGVNLLTNVTLP
+414 TGGGVTLLTNVTLP

-439 FNAGNLASIELGANL
+439 LYAGKLASIELGANL
-454 TYIGKEAFMGT
+454 TYIGKEAFVGT

-482 AFYDL
+482 AFYGL
-487 NIANLVFNEKLRFIG
+487 NITNLVFNEKLRFIG

-557 SDWGEGT
+557 SNWGEGT

-571 MGNSGFNP
+571 MGNSGFDP
-579 ASGDLRDDAYGE
+579 SSGNLRDDAKGE

-598 YKSSTGVYFCIMH
+598 YKNGRVYFCIMH

-638 KWDHA
+638 TWDYA
-643 NTPLTVGKEGAD
+643 NTPLAVGQEGAD
-655 PEFKA
+655 PEFKK
-660 GMPNASYNGIKVDY
+660 GMSNAPYIGTKVDY

-690 IQWVRSY
+690 SQWVRSY

-710 KYRSKLT
+710 KYRSNLT

-730 ADTDG
+730 VGTG
-735 GQYTKDE
+735 EGQYTEDE

-755 LVDDDS
+755 LVNGDS
-761 RSTPDY
+761 KSTPEY
-767 KIMMKPG
+767 KITMKPG

-825 VLNHSTKNA
+825 VLKHSTKNA

-852 AKDNVANDDVVL
+852 AQDNVADDDVVL

-879 SNQDAVFVVKKYE
+879 SNQDAVFVVKNYE
-892 AVEGDPLP
+892 AVEGNPLP
-900 TVVESTTAVQSR
+900 TVVQSATTVQSR
-912 QASKTKKYRFVG
+912 QASETKEYRFVG
-924 NYLGDENARATKE
+924 NYLGNENARATKV

-973 VQTCDRNGGMDD
+973 VQTNDRNGGRDD

-1013 GETTGIE
+1013 DETTGIE

>member
-1 MVKNL
+1 MGKVL
-6 LKKGCLVVSVL
+6 LKKVCLVVSVL

-26 QETSVTFNVSDEG
+26 QETASVTFTEDG

-54 TTDFSA
+54 A
-60 RVFSDKAVGYVFTD
+60 VSDELKFTPD
-74 DKGTKVN
+74 
-81 AGDSYSA
+81 A
-88 NNIYYQANYEYTKVC
+88 YTKV
-103 DGEPTGWNGPF
+103 DYSNNQKVSATTVYDVNDTYKADYPQKITSLYPDYVSADVAYSWN
-114 GQVTSNKTWKEDKI
+114 EDKI
-128 TNLYKGYYSP
+128 GGLFYTTDWGNTWKAVQSSDKVDLETSWEDDNEYSKYSTTEDKSGRILMADFKKGNYYTTSLTNVTFKSDKIDNLYVVSDNKYVKLAADAKYKDTESYY
-138 YNTSVVLQSKVKV
+138 
-151 GDGVSANAWNNDQY
+151 
-165 SDMSVY
+165 Y
-171 FLSSE
+171 FLGNWSQYRE
-176 ELSGEKIVSL
+176 INEADLIRMGY
-186 SELESQG
+186 LEHPTE
-193 VTLISK
+193 TLA
-199 VELQKYYESNV
+199 EMLKYKLTKSN
-210 TYTMRADAFKS
+210 TF
-221 SDGGKTYTGLT
+221 
-232 NGETYTWTPG
+232 ETIKF
-242 EVFYTGTATFSQIED
+242 VNTGT
-257 NGAFFGTRD
+257 GAMTID
-266 TEGLHSDYIKA
+266 K
-277 DETPYTFAQLLQK
+277 
-290 KIASGSYETVKF
+290 
-302 NKTSSEDLLINNDI
+302 DI
-316 VSKILF
+316 VKAILYPSA
-322 ITETN
+322 TANSVLT
-327 DWWTKISYNVNLKTL
+327 TL
-342 DLGAATCTDFSK
+342 DLGAATCKDFSK
-354 ETFAANGAHGYPA
+354 ETFAANGAQGYSA

-379 ETPANVVSYLQ
+379 ETPAQVVFYLQ

-400 VPEGYEKIGANTFE
+400 VPEGYGKIGANTFY
-414 TGAGVNLLTNVTLP
+414 TGGGVTLLTNVTLP

-439 FNAGNLASIELGANL
+439 LYAGKLASIELGANL
-454 TYIGKEAFMGT
+454 TYIGKEAFVGT

-482 AFYDL
+482 AFYGL
-487 NIANLVFNEKLRFIG
+487 NITNLVFNEKLRFIG

-542 GTKAPLMPVGKAIFH
+542 GTKAPLMPVGKAIFY
-557 SDWGEGT
+557 SNWGEGT

-571 MGNSGFNP
+571 MGNSGFDP
-579 ASGDLRDDAYGE
+579 SSGNLRDDAKGE

-598 YKSSTGVYFCIMH
+598 YKNGRVYFCIMH

-638 KWDHA
+638 TWDYA
-643 NTPLTVGKEGAD
+643 NTPLAVGKEGAD
-655 PEFKA
+655 PEFKT
-660 GMPNASYNGIKVDY
+660 GMSNAPYIGTKVDY

-690 IQWVRSY
+690 SQWVRSY

-710 KYRSKLT
+710 KYRSNLT

-730 ADTDG
+730 VGTG
-735 GQYTKDE
+735 EGQYTEDE

-755 LVDDDS
+755 LVNGDS
-761 RSTPDY
+761 KSTPEY
-767 KIMMKPG
+767 KITMKPG

-825 VLNHSTKNA
+825 VLKHSTKNA

-852 AKDNVANDDVVL
+852 AQDNVADDDVVL

-879 SNQDAVFVVKKYE
+879 SNQDPVFVVKNYE
-892 AVEGDPLP
+892 AVEGNPLP
-900 TVVESTTAVQSR
+900 TVVQSTTTVQSR
-912 QASKTKKYRFVG
+912 QASETKEYRFVG
-924 NYLGDENARATKE
+924 NYLGNENARATKV

-973 VQTCDRNGGMDD
+973 VQTNDRNGGRDD

>member
-1 MVKNL
+1 M
-6 LKKGCLVVSVL
+6 
-17 LGLGSNVQA
+17 GSNVQA
-26 QETSVTFNVSDEG
+26 QETASVTFTEDG

-54 TTDFSA
+54 A
-60 RVFSDKAVGYVFTD
+60 VSDELKFTPD
-74 DKGTKVN
+74 
-81 AGDSYSA
+81 A
-88 NNIYYQANYEYTKVC
+88 YTKV
-103 DGEPTGWNGPF
+103 DYSNNQKVSATTVYDVNDTYKADYPQKITSLYPDYVSADVAYSWN
-114 GQVTSNKTWKEDKI
+114 EDKI
-128 TNLYKGYYSP
+128 GGLFYTTDWGNTWKAVQSSDKVDLGNRWEDGNEYSKYSTTEDKSGRILMADFKKGNYYTTSLTNVTFKSDKIDNLYVVSDNKYVKLAADAKYKDTESYY
-138 YNTSVVLQSKVKV
+138 
-151 GDGVSANAWNNDQY
+151 
-165 SDMSVY
+165 Y
-171 FLSSE
+171 FLGNWSQYRE
-176 ELSGEKIVSL
+176 INEADLIRMGY
-186 SELESQG
+186 LEHPTE
-193 VTLISK
+193 TLA
-199 VELQKYYESNV
+199 EMLKYKLTKSN
-210 TYTMRADAFKS
+210 TF
-221 SDGGKTYTGLT
+221 
-232 NGETYTWTPG
+232 ETIKF
-242 EVFYTGTATFSQIED
+242 VNTGT
-257 NGAFFGTRD
+257 GAMTID
-266 TEGLHSDYIKA
+266 K
-277 DETPYTFAQLLQK
+277 
-290 KIASGSYETVKF
+290 
-302 NKTSSEDLLINNDI
+302 DI
-316 VSKILF
+316 VKAILYPSA
-322 ITETN
+322 TANSVLT
-327 DWWTKISYNVNLKTL
+327 TL
-342 DLGAATCTDFSK
+342 DLGAATCKDFSK
-354 ETFAANGAHGYPA
+354 ETFAANGAQGYSA

-379 ETPANVVSYLQ
+379 ETPAQVVFYLQ

-400 VPEGYEKIGANTFE
+400 VPEGYGKIGANTFDM
-414 TGAGVNLLTNVTLP
+414 GGGVTLLTNVTLP

-439 FNAGNLASIELGANL
+439 LYAGKLASIELGANL
-454 TYIGKEAFMGT
+454 TYIGKEAFVGT

-482 AFYDL
+482 AFYGL
-487 NIANLVFNEKLRFIG
+487 NITNLVFNEKLRFIG
-502 NSAFALPS
+502 NSAFALTS

-557 SDWGEGT
+557 SNWGEGT

-571 MGNSGFNP
+571 MGNSGFDP
-579 ASGDLRDDAYGE
+579 SSGNLRDDAKGE

-598 YKSSTGVYFCIMH
+598 YKNGRVYFCIMH

-638 KWDHA
+638 TWDYA
-643 NTPLTVGKEGAD
+643 NTPLAVGKEGAD
-655 PEFKA
+655 PEFKK
-660 GMPNASYNGIKVDY
+660 GMSNAPYIGTKVDY

-690 IQWVRSY
+690 SQWVRSY

-710 KYRSKLT
+710 KYRSNLT

-730 ADTDG
+730 VGTG
-735 GQYTKDE
+735 EGQYTEDE
-742 LCKIAHMGTRRFV
+742 LRKIAHMGTRRFV
-755 LVDDDS
+755 LVNGDS
-761 RSTPDY
+761 KSTPEY
-767 KIMMKPG
+767 KITMKPG

-825 VLNHSTKNA
+825 VLKHSTKNA

-852 AKDNVANDDVVL
+852 AQDNVADDDVVL

-879 SNQDAVFVVKKYE
+879 SNQDAVFVVKNYE
-892 AVEGDPLP
+892 AVEGNPLP
-900 TVVESTTAVQSR
+900 TVVQSATTVQSR
-912 QASKTKKYRFVG
+912 QASETKEYRFVG
-924 NYLGDENARATKE
+924 NYLGNENARATKV

-973 VQTCDRNGGMDD
+973 VQTNDRNGGRDD

-1013 GETTGIE
+1013 DETTGIE

>member
-6 LKKGCLVVSVL
+6 LKKVCLVVSVL

-26 QETSVTFNVSDEG
+26 QETASVTFNVSDG
-39 KTLTISGQGDLTTYQ
+39 DKTLTISGRGDLTTYQ
-54 TTDFSA
+54 
-60 RVFSDKAVGYVFTD
+60 VVSDELKFTPD
-74 DKGTKVN
+74 
-81 AGDSYSA
+81 A
-88 NNIYYQANYEYTKVC
+88 YTKVEC
-103 DGEPTGWNGPF
+103 SNNQKVSATTVYDVNDTYKADYPQKITSLYPDYVSADVAYSWN
-114 GQVTSNKTWKEDKI
+114 EDKI
-128 TNLYKGYYSP
+128 GGLFYTTDWGNTWKAVQSSDKVDLGNSWEDDNEYSKYSTTEDKSGRILMADFKKGNYYTTSLTNVTFKSDKIDNLYVVSDNKYVKLAADAKYKDTESYY
-138 YNTSVVLQSKVKV
+138 
-151 GDGVSANAWNNDQY
+151 
-165 SDMSVY
+165 Y
-171 FLSSE
+171 FLGNWSQYRKINEADLIRMGYLEHPTEGVAQMLNYMLTKSNTY
-176 ELSGEKIVSL
+176 EKI
-186 SELESQG
+186 QFA
-193 VTLISK
+193 
-199 VELQKYYESNV
+199 NV
-210 TYTMRADAFKS
+210 
-221 SDGGKTYTGLT
+221 GTGAMT
-232 NGETYTWTPG
+232 
-242 EVFYTGTATFSQIED
+242 I
-257 NGAFFGTRD
+257 
-266 TEGLHSDYIKA
+266 
-277 DETPYTFAQLLQK
+277 
-290 KIASGSYETVKF
+290 
-302 NKTSSEDLLINNDI
+302 NKDI
-316 VSKILF
+316 VKAILYPSA
-322 ITETN
+322 T
-327 DWWTKISYNVNLKTL
+327 VNSVLTTL
-342 DLGAATCTDFSK
+342 DLGAATCKDFSK
-354 ETFAANGAHGYPA
+354 ETFAANGAQGYSA

-379 ETPANVVSYLQ
+379 ETPAQVIFYLQ

-400 VPEGYEKIGANTFE
+400 VPEGYGKIGANTFY
-414 TGAGVNLLTNVTLP
+414 TGGGVTLLTNVTLP

-439 FNAGNLASIELGANL
+439 LYAGKLASIELGANL
-454 TYIGKEAFMGT
+454 TYIGKEAFVGT

-482 AFYDL
+482 AFYGL
-487 NIANLVFNEKLRFIG
+487 NITNLVFNEKLRFIG

-557 SDWGEGT
+557 SNWGEGT

-571 MGNSGFNP
+571 MGNSGFDP
-579 ASGDLRDDAYGE
+579 SSGNLRDDAKGE

-598 YKSSTGVYFCIMH
+598 YKNGRVYFCIMH

-638 KWDHA
+638 TWDYA
-643 NTPLTVGKEGAD
+643 NTPLAVGKEGAD
-655 PEFKA
+655 PEFKK
-660 GMPNASYNGIKVDY
+660 GMSNAPYIGTKVDY

-690 IQWVRSY
+690 SQWVRSY

-710 KYRSKLT
+710 KYRSNLT
-717 EEDYAT
+717 KEDYAT

-730 ADTDG
+730 VGTG
-735 GQYTKDE
+735 EGQYTEDE

-755 LVDDDS
+755 LVNGDS
-761 RSTPDY
+761 KSTPEY
-767 KIMMKPG
+767 KIRMKPG

-846 SADIAT
+846 SEKIAAAT
-852 AKDNVANDDVVL
+852 DNVAEDDVVL
-864 WAHESYMIKPYNGEQ
+864 WAHESYMIKPYKGEQ
-879 SNQDAVFVVKKYE
+879 SDQDPVFVVKNYE
-892 AVEGDPLP
+892 AVEGNPLP
-900 TVVESTTAVQSR
+900 TVVQSATTVQSR
-912 QASKTKKYRFVG
+912 QASETKEYRFVG
-924 NYLGDENARATKE
+924 NYLGNENARATKV

-973 VQTCDRNGGMDD
+973 VQTKDRNGGRDD

-991 IDKSTPLPAGS
+991 IDKSTPMPASS

-1013 GETTGIE
+1013 DETTGIE

>member
-1 MVKNL
+1 M
-6 LKKGCLVVSVL
+6 
-17 LGLGSNVQA
+17 GSNVQA
-26 QETSVTFNVSDEG
+26 QETASVTFTEDG

-54 TTDFSA
+54 A
-60 RVFSDKAVGYVFTD
+60 VSDELKFTPD
-74 DKGTKVN
+74 
-81 AGDSYSA
+81 A
-88 NNIYYQANYEYTKVC
+88 YTKVDC
-103 DGEPTGWNGPF
+103 SNNQKVSATTVYDVNDTYKADYPQKITSLYPDYVSADVAYSWN
-114 GQVTSNKTWKEDKI
+114 EDKI
-128 TNLYKGYYSP
+128 GGLFYTTDWGNTWKAVQSSDKVDLGNRWEDGNEYSKYSTTEDKSGRILMADFKKGNYYTTSLTNVTFKSDKIDNLYVVSDNKYVKLAADAKYKDTESYY
-138 YNTSVVLQSKVKV
+138 
-151 GDGVSANAWNNDQY
+151 
-165 SDMSVY
+165 Y
-171 FLSSE
+171 FLGNWSQYRE
-176 ELSGEKIVSL
+176 INEADLIRMGY
-186 SELESQG
+186 LEHPTE
-193 VTLISK
+193 TLA
-199 VELQKYYESNV
+199 EMLKYKLTKSN
-210 TYTMRADAFKS
+210 TF
-221 SDGGKTYTGLT
+221 
-232 NGETYTWTPG
+232 ETIKF
-242 EVFYTGTATFSQIED
+242 VNTGT
-257 NGAFFGTRD
+257 GAMTID
-266 TEGLHSDYIKA
+266 K
-277 DETPYTFAQLLQK
+277 
-290 KIASGSYETVKF
+290 
-302 NKTSSEDLLINNDI
+302 DI
-316 VSKILF
+316 VKAILYPSA
-322 ITETN
+322 TANSVLT
-327 DWWTKISYNVNLKTL
+327 TL
-342 DLGAATCTDFSK
+342 DLGAATCKDFSK
-354 ETFAANGAHGYPA
+354 ETFAANGAQGYSA

-379 ETPANVVSYLQ
+379 ETPAQVVFYLQ

-400 VPEGYEKIGANTFE
+400 VPEGYEKIGANTFY
-414 TGAGVNLLTNVTLP
+414 TGGGVTLLTNVTLP

-439 FNAGNLASIELGANL
+439 LYAGKLASIELGANL
-454 TYIGKEAFMGT
+454 TYIGKEAFVGT

-482 AFYDL
+482 AFYGL
-487 NIANLVFNEKLRFIG
+487 NITNLVFNEKLRFIG

-557 SDWGEGT
+557 SNWGEGT

-571 MGNSGFNP
+571 MGNSGFDP
-579 ASGDLRDDAYGE
+579 SSGNLRDDAKGE

-598 YKSSTGVYFCIMH
+598 YKNGRVYFCIMH

-638 KWDHA
+638 TWDYA
-643 NTPLTVGKEGAD
+643 NTPLAVGKEGAD
-655 PEFKA
+655 PEFKE
-660 GMPNASYNGIKVDY
+660 GMSNAPYIGTKVDY

-690 IQWVRSY
+690 SQWVRSY

-710 KYRSKLT
+710 KYRSNLT

-730 ADTDG
+730 VGTG
-735 GQYTKDE
+735 EGQYTEDE

-755 LVDDDS
+755 LVNGDS
-761 RSTPDY
+761 KSTPEY
-767 KIMMKPG
+767 KITMKPG

-825 VLNHSTKNA
+825 VLKHSTKNA

-852 AKDNVANDDVVL
+852 AQDNVADDDVVL

-879 SNQDAVFVVKKYE
+879 SDQDPAFVVKNYE
-892 AVEGDPLP
+892 AVEGNPLP
-900 TVVESTTAVQSR
+900 TVVQSATTVQSR
-912 QASKTKKYRFVG
+912 QASETKEYRFVG
-924 NYLGDENARATKE
+924 NYLGNENARATKV

-973 VQTCDRNGGMDD
+973 VQTNDRNGGRDD

-1013 GETTGIE
+1013 DETTGIE
-1020 DVTIVAGTDTLTPV
+1020 DITIVAGTDTLTPV
-1034 FNLEGKMVSSN
+1034 FNLEGKMVSAN

>member
-1 MVKNL
+1 M
-6 LKKGCLVVSVL
+6 
-17 LGLGSNVQA
+17 GSNVQA
-26 QETSVTFNVSDEG
+26 QETASVTFTEDG

-54 TTDFSA
+54 A
-60 RVFSDKAVGYVFTD
+60 VSDELKFTPD
-74 DKGTKVN
+74 
-81 AGDSYSA
+81 A
-88 NNIYYQANYEYTKVC
+88 YTKVDC
-103 DGEPTGWNGPF
+103 SNNQKVSATTVYDVNDTYKADYPQKITSLYPDYVSADVAYSWN
-114 GQVTSNKTWKEDKI
+114 EDKI
-128 TNLYKGYYSP
+128 GGLFYTTDWGNTWKAVQSSDKVDLGNRWEDGNEYSKYSTTEDKSGRILMADFKKGNYYTTSLTNVTFKSDKIDNLYVVSDNKYVKLAADAKYKDTESYY
-138 YNTSVVLQSKVKV
+138 
-151 GDGVSANAWNNDQY
+151 
-165 SDMSVY
+165 Y
-171 FLSSE
+171 FLGNWSQYRE
-176 ELSGEKIVSL
+176 INEADLIRMGY
-186 SELESQG
+186 LEHPTE
-193 VTLISK
+193 TLA
-199 VELQKYYESNV
+199 EMLKYKLTKSN
-210 TYTMRADAFKS
+210 TF
-221 SDGGKTYTGLT
+221 
-232 NGETYTWTPG
+232 ETIKF
-242 EVFYTGTATFSQIED
+242 VNTGT
-257 NGAFFGTRD
+257 GAMTID
-266 TEGLHSDYIKA
+266 K
-277 DETPYTFAQLLQK
+277 
-290 KIASGSYETVKF
+290 
-302 NKTSSEDLLINNDI
+302 DI
-316 VSKILF
+316 VKAILYPSA
-322 ITETN
+322 TANSVLT
-327 DWWTKISYNVNLKTL
+327 TL
-342 DLGAATCTDFSK
+342 DLGAATCKDFSK
-354 ETFAANGAHGYPA
+354 ETFAANGAQGYSA

-379 ETPANVVSYLQ
+379 ETPAQVVFYLQ

-400 VPEGYEKIGANTFE
+400 VPEGYGKIGANTFY
-414 TGAGVNLLTNVTLP
+414 TGGGVTLLTNVTLP

-439 FNAGNLASIELGANL
+439 LYAGKLASIELGANL
-454 TYIGKEAFMGT
+454 TYIGKEAFVGT

-482 AFYDL
+482 AFYGL
-487 NIANLVFNEKLRFIG
+487 NITNLVFNEKLRFIG
-502 NSAFALPS
+502 NSAFALTS

-557 SDWGEGT
+557 SNWGEGT

-571 MGNSGFNP
+571 MGNSGFDP
-579 ASGDLRDDAYGE
+579 SSGNLRDDAKGE

-598 YKSSTGVYFCIMH
+598 YKNGRVYFCIMH

-638 KWDHA
+638 TWDYA
-643 NTPLTVGKEGAD
+643 NTPLAVGKEGAD
-655 PEFKA
+655 PEFKT
-660 GMPNASYNGIKVDY
+660 GMSNAPYIGTKVDY

-690 IQWVRSY
+690 SQWVRSY

-710 KYRSKLT
+710 KYRSNLT

-730 ADTDG
+730 VGTG
-735 GQYTKDE
+735 EGQYTEDE

-755 LVDDDS
+755 LVNGDS
-761 RSTPDY
+761 KSTPEY
-767 KIMMKPG
+767 KITMKPG

-825 VLNHSTKNA
+825 VLKHSTKNA

-852 AKDNVANDDVVL
+852 AQDNVADDDVVL

-879 SNQDAVFVVKKYE
+879 SNQDAVFVVKNYE
-892 AVEGDPLP
+892 AVEGNPLP
-900 TVVESTTAVQSR
+900 TVVQSATTVQSR
-912 QASKTKKYRFVG
+912 QASETKEYRFVG
-924 NYLGDENARATKE
+924 NYLGNENARATKV

-973 VQTCDRNGGMDD
+973 VQTNDRNGGRDD

-1013 GETTGIE
+1013 DETTGIE

>member
-1 MVKNL
+1 M
-6 LKKGCLVVSVL
+6 
-17 LGLGSNVQA
+17 GSNVQA
-26 QETSVTFNVSDEG
+26 QETASVTFTEDG

-54 TTDFSA
+54 A
-60 RVFSDKAVGYVFTD
+60 VSDELKFTPD
-74 DKGTKVN
+74 
-81 AGDSYSA
+81 A
-88 NNIYYQANYEYTKVC
+88 YTKVDC
-103 DGEPTGWNGPF
+103 SNNQKVSATTVYDVNDTYKADYPQKITSLYPDYVSADVAYSWN
-114 GQVTSNKTWKEDKI
+114 EDKI
-128 TNLYKGYYSP
+128 GGLFYTTDWGNTWKAVQSSDKVDLGNRWEDGNEYSKYSTTEDKSGRILMADFKKGNYYTTSLTNVTFKSDKIDNLYVVSDNKYVKLAADAKYKDTESYY
-138 YNTSVVLQSKVKV
+138 
-151 GDGVSANAWNNDQY
+151 
-165 SDMSVY
+165 Y
-171 FLSSE
+171 FLGNWSQYRE
-176 ELSGEKIVSL
+176 INEADLIRMGY
-186 SELESQG
+186 LEHPTE
-193 VTLISK
+193 TLA
-199 VELQKYYESNV
+199 EMLKYKLTKSN
-210 TYTMRADAFKS
+210 TF
-221 SDGGKTYTGLT
+221 
-232 NGETYTWTPG
+232 ETIKF
-242 EVFYTGTATFSQIED
+242 VNTGT
-257 NGAFFGTRD
+257 GAMTID
-266 TEGLHSDYIKA
+266 K
-277 DETPYTFAQLLQK
+277 
-290 KIASGSYETVKF
+290 
-302 NKTSSEDLLINNDI
+302 DI
-316 VSKILF
+316 VKAILYPSA
-322 ITETN
+322 TANSVLT
-327 DWWTKISYNVNLKTL
+327 TL
-342 DLGAATCTDFSK
+342 DLGAATCKDFSK
-354 ETFAANGAHGYPA
+354 ETFASNGAQGYSA

-379 ETPANVVSYLQ
+379 ETPAQVVFYLQ

-400 VPEGYEKIGANTFE
+400 VPEGYGKIGANTFLY
-414 TGAGVNLLTNVTLP
+414 AG
-428 NSLTE
+428 
-433 IGEKAF
+433 K
-439 FNAGNLASIELGANL
+439 LASIELGANL
-454 TYIGKEAFMGT
+454 TYIGKEAFVGT

-482 AFYDL
+482 AFYGL
-487 NIANLVFNEKLRFIG
+487 NITNLVFNEKLRFIG

-542 GTKAPLMPVGKAIFH
+542 GTKAPLMPVGKAIFY

-571 MGNSGFNP
+571 MGNSGFDP
-579 ASGDLRDDAYGE
+579 SSGNLRDDAKGE

-598 YKSSTGVYFCIMH
+598 YKNGRVYFCIMH

-626 TSRTYETCPEGG
+626 TSRMYETCPEGG
-638 KWDHA
+638 TWDHA
-643 NTPLTVGKEGAD
+643 NTPLAVGQEGAD
-655 PEFKA
+655 PEFKK
-660 GMPNASYNGIKVDY
+660 GMSNALYIGTKVDY

-690 IQWVRSY
+690 SQWVRSY

-710 KYRSKLT
+710 KYRSNLT
-717 EEDYAT
+717 GEDYAT

-730 ADTDG
+730 VGTG
-735 GQYTKDE
+735 EGQYTEDE
-742 LCKIAHMGTRRFV
+742 LRKIAHMGTRRFV
-755 LVDDDS
+755 LVNGDS
-761 RSTPDY
+761 KSTPEY
-767 KIMMKPG
+767 KITMKPG

-825 VLNHSTKNA
+825 VLKHSTKNA

-852 AKDNVANDDVVL
+852 AQDNVADDDVVL

-879 SNQDAVFVVKKYE
+879 SNQDAVFVVKNYE
-892 AVEGDPLP
+892 AVEGNPLP
-900 TVVESTTAVQSR
+900 TVVQSATTVQSR
-912 QASKTKKYRFVG
+912 QASETKEYRFVG
-924 NYLGDENARATKE
+924 NYLGNENARATKV

-973 VQTCDRNGGMDD
+973 VQTNDRNGGRDD

-1013 GETTGIE
+1013 DETTGIE

>member
-6 LKKGCLVVSVL
+6 LKKVCLVVSVL

-26 QETSVTFNVSDEG
+26 QETASVTFTEDG

-54 TTDFSA
+54 A
-60 RVFSDKAVGYVFTD
+60 VSDELKFTPD
-74 DKGTKVN
+74 
-81 AGDSYSA
+81 A
-88 NNIYYQANYEYTKVC
+88 YTKVDC
-103 DGEPTGWNGPF
+103 SNNQKVSATTVYDVNDTYKADYPQKITSLYPDYVSADVAYSWN
-114 GQVTSNKTWKEDKI
+114 EDKI
-128 TNLYKGYYSP
+128 GGLFYTTDWGNTWKAVQSSDKVDLGNRWEDGNEYSKYSTTEDKSGRILMADFKKGNYYTTSLTNVTFKSDKIDNLYVVSDNKYVKLAADAKYKDTESYY
-138 YNTSVVLQSKVKV
+138 
-151 GDGVSANAWNNDQY
+151 
-165 SDMSVY
+165 Y
-171 FLSSE
+171 FLGNWSQYRE
-176 ELSGEKIVSL
+176 INEADLIRMGY
-186 SELESQG
+186 LEHPTE
-193 VTLISK
+193 TLA
-199 VELQKYYESNV
+199 EMLKYKLTKSN
-210 TYTMRADAFKS
+210 TF
-221 SDGGKTYTGLT
+221 
-232 NGETYTWTPG
+232 ETIKF
-242 EVFYTGTATFSQIED
+242 VNTGT
-257 NGAFFGTRD
+257 GAMTID
-266 TEGLHSDYIKA
+266 K
-277 DETPYTFAQLLQK
+277 
-290 KIASGSYETVKF
+290 
-302 NKTSSEDLLINNDI
+302 DI
-316 VSKILF
+316 VKAILYPSA
-322 ITETN
+322 TANSVLT
-327 DWWTKISYNVNLKTL
+327 TL
-342 DLGAATCTDFSK
+342 DLGAATCKDFSK
-354 ETFAANGAHGYPA
+354 ETFAANGAQGYSA

-379 ETPANVVSYLQ
+379 ETPAQVVFYLQ

-400 VPEGYEKIGANTFE
+400 VPEGYGKIGANTFY
-414 TGAGVNLLTNVTLP
+414 TGGGVTLLTNVTLP

-439 FNAGNLASIELGANL
+439 LYAGKLASIELGANL
-454 TYIGKEAFMGT
+454 TYIGKEAFVGT

-482 AFYDL
+482 AFYGL
-487 NIANLVFNEKLRFIG
+487 NITNLVFNEKLRFIG

-542 GTKAPLMPVGKAIFH
+542 GTKAPLMPVGKAIFY
-557 SDWGEGT
+557 SNWGEGT

-571 MGNSGFNP
+571 MGNSGFDP
-579 ASGDLRDDAYGE
+579 SSGNLRDDAKGE

-598 YKSSTGVYFCIMH
+598 YKNGRVYFCIMH

-638 KWDHA
+638 TWDYA
-643 NTPLTVGKEGAD
+643 NTPLAVGQEGAD
-655 PEFKA
+655 PEFKK
-660 GMPNASYNGIKVDY
+660 GMSNALYIGTKVDY

-690 IQWVRSY
+690 SQWVRSY

-710 KYRSKLT
+710 KYRSNLT

-730 ADTDG
+730 VGTG
-735 GQYTKDE
+735 EGQYTEDE

-755 LVDDDS
+755 LVNDDS
-761 RSTPDY
+761 KSTPEY
-767 KIMMKPG
+767 KITMKPG

-825 VLNHSTKNA
+825 VLKHSTKNA

-852 AKDNVANDDVVL
+852 AQDNVADDDVVL

-879 SNQDAVFVVKKYE
+879 SNQDAVFVVKNYE
-892 AVEGDPLP
+892 AVEGNPLP
-900 TVVESTTAVQSR
+900 TVVQSATTVQSR
-912 QASKTKKYRFVG
+912 QASETKEYRFVG
-924 NYLGDENARATKE
+924 NYLGNENARATKV

-973 VQTCDRNGGMDD
+973 VQTNDRNGGRDD

-1013 GETTGIE
+1013 DETTGIE

-1034 FNLEGKMVSSN
+1034 FNLEGKMVSAN

>member
-1 MVKNL
+1 M
-6 LKKGCLVVSVL
+6 
-17 LGLGSNVQA
+17 GSNVQA
-26 QETSVTFNVSDEG
+26 QETASVTFTEDG

-54 TTDFSA
+54 A
-60 RVFSDKAVGYVFTD
+60 VSDELKFTPD
-74 DKGTKVN
+74 
-81 AGDSYSA
+81 A
-88 NNIYYQANYEYTKVC
+88 YTKVDC
-103 DGEPTGWNGPF
+103 SNNQKVSATTVYDVNDTYKADYPQKITSLYPDYVSADVAYSWN
-114 GQVTSNKTWKEDKI
+114 EDKI
-128 TNLYKGYYSP
+128 GGLFYTTDWGNTWKAVQSSDKVDLGNRWEDGNEYSKYSTTEDKSGRILMADFKKGNYYTTSLTNVTFKSDKIDNLYVVSDNKYVKLAADAKYKDTESYY
-138 YNTSVVLQSKVKV
+138 
-151 GDGVSANAWNNDQY
+151 
-165 SDMSVY
+165 Y
-171 FLSSE
+171 FLGNWSQYRE
-176 ELSGEKIVSL
+176 INEADLIRMGY
-186 SELESQG
+186 LEHPTE
-193 VTLISK
+193 TLA
-199 VELQKYYESNV
+199 EMLKYKLTKSN
-210 TYTMRADAFKS
+210 TF
-221 SDGGKTYTGLT
+221 
-232 NGETYTWTPG
+232 ETIKF
-242 EVFYTGTATFSQIED
+242 VNTGT
-257 NGAFFGTRD
+257 GAMTID
-266 TEGLHSDYIKA
+266 K
-277 DETPYTFAQLLQK
+277 
-290 KIASGSYETVKF
+290 
-302 NKTSSEDLLINNDI
+302 DI
-316 VSKILF
+316 VKAILYPSA
-322 ITETN
+322 TANSVLT
-327 DWWTKISYNVNLKTL
+327 TL
-342 DLGAATCTDFSK
+342 DLGAATCKDFSK
-354 ETFAANGAHGYPA
+354 ETFAANGAQGYSA

-379 ETPANVVSYLQ
+379 ETPAQVVFYLQ

-400 VPEGYEKIGANTFE
+400 VPEGYGKIGANTFY
-414 TGAGVNLLTNVTLP
+414 TGGGVTLLTNVTLP

-439 FNAGNLASIELGANL
+439 LYAGKLASIELGANL
-454 TYIGKEAFMGT
+454 TYIGKEAFVGT

-482 AFYDL
+482 AFYGL
-487 NIANLVFNEKLRFIG
+487 NITNLVFNEKLRFIG

-557 SDWGEGT
+557 SNWGEGT

-571 MGNSGFNP
+571 MGNSGFDP
-579 ASGDLRDDAYGE
+579 SSGNLRDDAKGE

-598 YKSSTGVYFCIMH
+598 YKNGRVYFCIMH

-638 KWDHA
+638 TWDYA
-643 NTPLTVGKEGAD
+643 NTPLAVGKEGAD
-655 PEFKA
+655 PEFKK
-660 GMPNASYNGIKVDY
+660 GMSNAPYIGTKVDY

-690 IQWVRSY
+690 SQWVRSY

-710 KYRSKLT
+710 KYRSNLT

-730 ADTDG
+730 VGTG
-735 GQYTKDE
+735 EGQYTEDE

-755 LVDDDS
+755 LVNGDS
-761 RSTPDY
+761 KSTPEY
-767 KIMMKPG
+767 KITMKPG

-825 VLNHSTKNA
+825 VLKHSTKNA

-852 AKDNVANDDVVL
+852 AQDNVADDDVVL

-879 SNQDAVFVVKKYE
+879 SDQDPVFVVKNYE
-892 AVEGDPLP
+892 AVEGNPLP
-900 TVVESTTAVQSR
+900 TVVQSTTTVQSR
-912 QASKTKKYRFVG
+912 QASETKEYRFVG
-924 NYLGDENARATKE
+924 NYLGNENARATKV

-948 TKSDPVYKFRFY
+948 TRSDPVYKFRFY

-973 VQTCDRNGGMDD
+973 VQTNDRNGGRDD

-1013 GETTGIE
+1013 DETTGIE

>member
-6 LKKGCLVVSVL
+6 LKKVCLVVSVL

-26 QETSVTFNVSDEG
+26 QETASVTFTEDG

-54 TTDFSA
+54 AVSDELKFTPEAISKVTYNNNQQVSATT
-60 RVFSDKAVGYVFTD
+60 VYD
-74 DKGTKVN
+74 DNVT
-81 AGDSYSA
+81 YSA
-88 NNIYYQANYEYTKVC
+88 KYPRKITSLYPEYVSANVAYS
-103 DGEPTGWNGPF
+103 WN
-114 GQVTSNKTWKEDKI
+114 EDKI
-128 TNLYKGYYSP
+128 TAGLYHYGLKSGSTWEYEWTKVESTDNVDTDFSWPNGIKSSNYATSADGTGRILYDDFLNGNYYTTSLTNVTFNSDKIDNLYVVSDNKYVKLAADAIYKATESYYYYSLEDWSLYRIINEADLIRMGYLEHP
-138 YNTSVVLQSKVKV
+138 TEGVAQMLNYMLTKSNT
-151 GDGVSANAWNNDQY
+151 Y
-165 SDMSVY
+165 
-171 FLSSE
+171 
-176 ELSGEKIVSL
+176 EKI
-186 SELESQG
+186 QFA
-193 VTLISK
+193 
-199 VELQKYYESNV
+199 NV
-210 TYTMRADAFKS
+210 
-221 SDGGKTYTGLT
+221 GTGAMT
-232 NGETYTWTPG
+232 
-242 EVFYTGTATFSQIED
+242 ID
-257 NGAFFGTRD
+257 
-266 TEGLHSDYIKA
+266 K
-277 DETPYTFAQLLQK
+277 
-290 KIASGSYETVKF
+290 
-302 NKTSSEDLLINNDI
+302 DI
-316 VSKILF
+316 VKAILYPSA
-322 ITETN
+322 TANSVLT
-327 DWWTKISYNVNLKTL
+327 TL
-342 DLGAATCTDFSK
+342 DLGAATCKDFSK
-354 ETFAANGAHGYPA
+354 ETFAANGAQGYSA

-379 ETPANVVSYLQ
+379 ETPAQVVFYLQ
-390 GQNFKLTHVI
+390 GENFKLTHVI
-400 VPEGYEKIGANTFE
+400 VPEGYEKIGANTFY
-414 TGAGVNLLTNVTLP
+414 TGGGVTLLTNITLP

-439 FNAGNLASIELGANL
+439 LYAGKLASIELGANL
-454 TYIGKEAFMGT
+454 TYIGKEAFVGT

-482 AFYDL
+482 AFCGL
-487 NIANLVFNEKLRFIG
+487 NITNLVFNEKLRFIG
-502 NSAFALPS
+502 NSAFALTS

-542 GTKAPLMPVGKAIFH
+542 GTKAPLMPVGKAIFY
-557 SDWGEGT
+557 SNWGEGT

-571 MGNSGFNP
+571 MGNSGFDP
-579 ASGDLRDDAYGE
+579 SSGNLRDDAKGE

-598 YKSSTGVYFCIMH
+598 YKNGRVYFCIMH

-638 KWDHA
+638 TWDYA
-643 NTPLTVGKEGAD
+643 NTPLAVGKEGAD
-655 PEFKA
+655 PEFKK
-660 GMPNASYNGIKVDY
+660 GMSNAPYIGTKVDY

-690 IQWVRSY
+690 SQWVRSY

-710 KYRSKLT
+710 KYRSNLT

-730 ADTDG
+730 LGTG
-735 GQYTKDE
+735 EGQYTEDE
-742 LCKIAHMGTRRFV
+742 LRKIAHMGTRRFV
-755 LVDDDS
+755 LVNGDS
-761 RSTPDY
+761 KSTREY
-767 KIMMKPG
+767 KIPMKPG

-788 QVLDTFGADTQ
+788 QVLDTFGSDTQ

-806 TRDLG
+806 TRNLG

-825 VLNHSTKNA
+825 VLKHSTKNA
-834 DGTKMKDANGMW
+834 DGTKMKDTNGMW
-846 SADIAT
+846 SEKIAAAT
-852 AKDNVANDDVVL
+852 DNVADDDVVL

-879 SNQDAVFVVKKYE
+879 SDQDPVFVVKNYE
-892 AVEGDPLP
+892 AVEGNPLP
-900 TVVESTTAVQSR
+900 TVVQSTTTVQSR
-912 QASKTKKYRFVG
+912 QASETKEYRFVG
-924 NYLGDENARATKE
+924 NYLGNENARAAKM

-973 VQTCDRNGGMDD
+973 VQTNDRNGGMDD

-1034 FNLEGKMVSSN
+1034 FNLEGKMVSAN

>member
-26 QETSVTFNVSDEG
+26 QETASVTFTEDG

-54 TTDFSA
+54 A
-60 RVFSDKAVGYVFTD
+60 VSDELKFTPD
-74 DKGTKVN
+74 
-81 AGDSYSA
+81 A
-88 NNIYYQANYEYTKVC
+88 YTKVDC
-103 DGEPTGWNGPF
+103 SNNQKVSATTVYDVNDTYKADYPQKITSLYPDYVSADVAYSWN
-114 GQVTSNKTWKEDKI
+114 EDKI
-128 TNLYKGYYSP
+128 GGLFYTTDWGNTWKAVQSSDKVDLGNRWEDGNEYSKYSTTEDKSGRILMADFKKGNYYTTSLTNVTFKSDKIDNLYVVSDNKYVKLAADAKYKDTESYY
-138 YNTSVVLQSKVKV
+138 
-151 GDGVSANAWNNDQY
+151 
-165 SDMSVY
+165 Y
-171 FLSSE
+171 FLGNWSQYRE
-176 ELSGEKIVSL
+176 INEADLIRMGY
-186 SELESQG
+186 LEHPTE
-193 VTLISK
+193 TLA
-199 VELQKYYESNV
+199 EMLKYKLTKSN
-210 TYTMRADAFKS
+210 TF
-221 SDGGKTYTGLT
+221 
-232 NGETYTWTPG
+232 ETIKF
-242 EVFYTGTATFSQIED
+242 VNTGT
-257 NGAFFGTRD
+257 GAMTID
-266 TEGLHSDYIKA
+266 K
-277 DETPYTFAQLLQK
+277 
-290 KIASGSYETVKF
+290 
-302 NKTSSEDLLINNDI
+302 DI
-316 VSKILF
+316 VKAILYPSA
-322 ITETN
+322 TANSVLT
-327 DWWTKISYNVNLKTL
+327 TL
-342 DLGAATCTDFSK
+342 DLGAATCKDFSK
-354 ETFAANGAHGYPA
+354 ETFAANGAQGYSA

-379 ETPANVVSYLQ
+379 ETPAQVVFYLQ

-400 VPEGYEKIGANTFE
+400 VPEGYGKIGANTFY
-414 TGAGVNLLTNVTLP
+414 TGGGVTLLTNVTLP

-439 FNAGNLASIELGANL
+439 LYAGKLASIELGANL
-454 TYIGKEAFMGT
+454 TYIGKEAFVGT
-465 GLTSISFPEN
+465 GLTSISFPKN

-482 AFYDL
+482 AFYGL
-487 NIANLVFNEKLRFIG
+487 NITNLVFNEKLRFIG
-502 NSAFALPS
+502 NSAFALTS

-557 SDWGEGT
+557 SNWGEGT

-571 MGNSGFNP
+571 MGNSGFDP
-579 ASGDLRDDAYGE
+579 SSGNLRDDAKGE

-598 YKSSTGVYFCIMH
+598 YKNGRVYFCIMH

-638 KWDHA
+638 TWDYA
-643 NTPLTVGKEGAD
+643 NTPLAVGKEGAD
-655 PEFKA
+655 PEFKK
-660 GMPNASYNGIKVDY
+660 GMSNAPYIGTKVDY

-690 IQWVRSY
+690 SQWVRSY

-710 KYRSKLT
+710 KYRSNLT

-730 ADTDG
+730 VGTG
-735 GQYTKDE
+735 EGQYTEDE

-755 LVDDDS
+755 LVNGDS
-761 RSTPDY
+761 KSTREY
-767 KIMMKPG
+767 KIPMKPG

-825 VLNHSTKNA
+825 VLKHSTKNA

-852 AKDNVANDDVVL
+852 AQDNVADDDVVL

-879 SNQDAVFVVKKYE
+879 SNQDPVFVVKNYE
-892 AVEGDPLP
+892 AVEGNPLP
-900 TVVESTTAVQSR
+900 TVVQSATTVQSR
-912 QASKTKKYRFVG
+912 QASETKEYRFVG
-924 NYLGDENARATKE
+924 NYLGNENARATKV

-973 VQTCDRNGGMDD
+973 VQTNDRNGGRDD

-1013 GETTGIE
+1013 DETTGIE

>member
-1 MVKNL
+1 MVKVL
-6 LKKGCLVVSVL
+6 LKKLCLVVSVL

-26 QETSVTFNVSDEG
+26 QETASVTFTEDG

-54 TTDFSA
+54 A
-60 RVFSDKAVGYVFTD
+60 VSDELKFTPD
-74 DKGTKVN
+74 
-81 AGDSYSA
+81 A
-88 NNIYYQANYEYTKVC
+88 YTKVDC
-103 DGEPTGWNGPF
+103 SNNQKVSATTVYDVNDTYKADYPQKITSLYPDYVSADVAYSWN
-114 GQVTSNKTWKEDKI
+114 EDKI
-128 TNLYKGYYSP
+128 GGLFYTTDWGNTWKAVQSSDKVDLGNRWEDGNEYSKYSTTEDKSGRILMADFKKGNYYTTSLTNVTFKSDKIDNLYVVSDNKYVKLAADAKYKDTESYY
-138 YNTSVVLQSKVKV
+138 
-151 GDGVSANAWNNDQY
+151 
-165 SDMSVY
+165 Y
-171 FLSSE
+171 FLGNWSQYRE
-176 ELSGEKIVSL
+176 INEADLIRMGY
-186 SELESQG
+186 LEHPTE
-193 VTLISK
+193 TLA
-199 VELQKYYESNV
+199 EMLKYKLTKSN
-210 TYTMRADAFKS
+210 TF
-221 SDGGKTYTGLT
+221 
-232 NGETYTWTPG
+232 ETIKF
-242 EVFYTGTATFSQIED
+242 VNTGT
-257 NGAFFGTRD
+257 GAMTID
-266 TEGLHSDYIKA
+266 K
-277 DETPYTFAQLLQK
+277 
-290 KIASGSYETVKF
+290 
-302 NKTSSEDLLINNDI
+302 DI
-316 VSKILF
+316 VKAILYPSA
-322 ITETN
+322 TANSVLT
-327 DWWTKISYNVNLKTL
+327 TL
-342 DLGAATCTDFSK
+342 DLGAATCKDFSK
-354 ETFAANGAHGYPA
+354 ETFAANGAQGYSA

-379 ETPANVVSYLQ
+379 ETPAQVVFYLQ

-400 VPEGYEKIGANTFE
+400 VPEGYEKIGANTFDM
-414 TGAGVNLLTNVTLP
+414 GGGVTLLTNVTLP

-439 FNAGNLASIELGANL
+439 LYAGKLASIELGANL
-454 TYIGKEAFMGT
+454 TYIGKEAFVGT

-482 AFYDL
+482 AFYGL
-487 NIANLVFNEKLRFIG
+487 NITNLVFNEKLRFIG

-557 SDWGEGT
+557 SNWGEGT

-571 MGNSGFNP
+571 MGNSGFDP
-579 ASGDLRDDAYGE
+579 SSGNLRDDAKGE

-598 YKSSTGVYFCIMH
+598 YKNGRVYFCIMH

-638 KWDHA
+638 TWDYA
-643 NTPLTVGKEGAD
+643 NTPLAVGQEGAD
-655 PEFKA
+655 PEFKK
-660 GMPNASYNGIKVDY
+660 GMSNAPYIGTKVDY

-690 IQWVRSY
+690 SQWVRSY

-710 KYRSKLT
+710 KYRSNLT

-730 ADTDG
+730 VGTG
-735 GQYTKDE
+735 EGQYTEDE
-742 LCKIAHMGTRRFV
+742 LRKIAHMGTRRFV
-755 LVDDDS
+755 LVNGDS
-761 RSTPDY
+761 KSTPEY
-767 KIMMKPG
+767 KITMKPG

-825 VLNHSTKNA
+825 VLKHSTKNA
-834 DGTKMKDANGMW
+834 DGTKMKDTNGMW

-852 AKDNVANDDVVL
+852 AQDNVADDDVVL

-879 SNQDAVFVVKKYE
+879 SNQDAVFVVKNYE
-892 AVEGDPLP
+892 AVEGNPLP
-900 TVVESTTAVQSR
+900 TVVQSATTVQSR
-912 QASKTKKYRFVG
+912 QASETKEYRFVG
-924 NYLGDENARATKE
+924 NYLGNENARATKV

-973 VQTCDRNGGMDD
+973 VQTNDRNGGRDD

-1013 GETTGIE
+1013 DETTGIE
-1020 DVTIVAGTDTLTPV
+1020 DITIVAGTDTLTPV